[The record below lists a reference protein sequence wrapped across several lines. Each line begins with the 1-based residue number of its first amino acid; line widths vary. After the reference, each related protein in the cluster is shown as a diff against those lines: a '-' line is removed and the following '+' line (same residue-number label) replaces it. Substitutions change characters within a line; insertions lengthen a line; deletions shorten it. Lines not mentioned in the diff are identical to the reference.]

1 MNSMNKDELKAFL
14 NRPYPGTEDFL
25 QHIIFPIF
33 GQDKF
38 VDEYEKDYLD
48 EPSWQ
53 KKAEAAGI
61 SHIYTLGHIKAVK
74 PIHLFDVTVSDHVR
88 MARNRV
94 SLQLIIRDIL
104 KSKSGSA
111 GAFMVFRYEDSRRHE
126 WRFSFCYK
134 AHEDEKSTDAKR
146 FTFLFGPNHSCR
158 TAAEN
163 FLNLFQQNAE
173 GQRVKVE
180 HIREAF
186 SVEALSK
193 EFFDK
198 YREHYARFVLHATG
212 KRYVKQANKWEE
224 RTEHAP
230 DEAIMQAFGG
240 DEKRVRDYVKK
251 LLGRI
256 VFLHFLQKKGWMGVS
271 DGGHWGEGKFR
282 FMYKLFEEATA
293 EQQADFVHEVLEH
306 LFFHALNTDRKADN
320 DLYDTRVFD
329 EKVRVPYLN
338 GGLFEEDDADRCFK
352 ACTDARFP
360 AELFEKL
367 FAFFEQYNFTIDE
380 NDPDDA
386 QVGVDPEML
395 GRIFESLLED
405 NKEKGAFYTPKEI
418 VQYMCRRSLTAYLQ
432 TDIPKEKE
440 KMRQAID
447 CFVRTKDYNELRL
460 KLPPSLREQVAERLR
475 TVKICDPAIGSGAFP
490 MGLLRE
496 LYLCRIALEDGVREN
511 RAKSHAEIK
520 KEILQQN
527 IYGVDLDRG
536 AVDIARLR
544 FWLSLV
550 VDEDVPQPL
559 PNLDYK
565 IMQGNSLLERYK
577 DIDLSTLASQKTD
590 GRLFFIDDENDA
602 SRLSLHHLLVA
613 YYGEDNHDKKQS
625 LRARIQQNIEEQLKA
640 QRYEVDLSE
649 VDLFANAHFFLWHTW
664 FSEVFA
670 DGGFD
675 IVIGNPPYI
684 STKGVDKDDKK
695 MYELEYGFSDDTY
708 NLFTHRGLRLLAPNG
723 CLCLITP
730 KTFWTIQTKRNMR
743 DLILSYQL
751 DYIFDTANPFESAM
765 VDTCVFQVIK
775 RKMEP
780 GHKVEFLD
788 GSSSLSEPTALPPI
802 EQSVYLDTQ
811 SSVIFKP
818 TEFNLAVYRRLG
830 STVKKLYDE
839 WWDKI
844 STSKK
849 IAQYADE
856 LAAYRASLKPG
867 DIALLGCLTEGG
879 QGLATANNGK
889 YVAVRASSKWADN
902 IRKSRPKK
910 LEAAI
915 TRYRIP
921 IERLD
926 GLSADDF
933 LATKSEAEI
942 AALFDSLKED
952 YGRDIFGQGY
962 LFKIV
967 EEAEIADVDTL
978 TDDEKEN
985 GIASDKP
992 FYVPYDKGD
1001 KDGNRWYLETP
1012 FVIAWS
1018 KENVQFLKT
1027 NSGKKGEGM
1036 PVVRNPQFYFREGF
1050 RWSAINGTRST
1061 NDLKFCFKGKS
1072 VNDVQGMS
1080 LCCATNIIS
1089 PQFITA
1095 VCNADFISKYTEG
1108 FVNSTVIFQI
1118 NDCRQIPIVIPSK
1131 EEYSALNA
1139 IFEEAKEIVLMND
1152 RSSLK
1157 RLENIKARLE
1167 KAVLRLYHLDLS
1179 IQNQSTH

>member
-94 SLQLIIRDIL
+94 SLQLIIRNIL

-163 FLNLFQQNAE
+163 FLNLFQRNAE

-180 HIREAF
+180 DIQKAF

-256 VFLHFLQKKGWMGVS
+256 VFLHFLQKKGWMGVPN
-271 DGGHWGEGKFR
+271 GGRWGEGKFR

-360 AELFEKL
+360 AELFREL

-432 TDIPKEKE
+432 ADVPDER
-440 KMRQAID
+440 MRKKID
-447 CFVRTKDYNELRL
+447 EFVRTKDYDCLRL
-460 KLPPSLREQVAERLR
+460 YLPLSRREQVAERLR

-496 LYLCRIALEDGVREN
+496 LYLCRIALEDEVKEDPS
-511 RAKSHAEIK
+511 KSHAEIK

-550 VDEDVPQPL
+550 VDEELPQPL

-577 DIDLSTLASQKTD
+577 DVDLSTLMPPQEIAGDRILSLFDEQVDLRSQKLSEAKRRFYSATSHEEKEHLRSEIHRIIQERFD
-590 GRLFFIDDENDA
+590 GVD
-602 SRLSLHHLLVA
+602 
-613 YYGEDNHDKKQS
+613 G
-625 LRARIQQNIEEQLKA
+625 QNI
-640 QRYEVDLSE
+640 DLSG
-649 VDLFANAHFFLWHTW
+649 VNVFANPNFFLWHTW
-664 FSEVFA
+664 FSEVFSRPTKE
-670 DGGFD
+670 GFD

-684 STKGVDKDDKK
+684 SLQNEGGSVGKPYEKADFSSFDRRGDIYCLFYEKGMQLLSPGGTLCFITSNKWMRAAYGEKLRGFLAKHTNPCLLIDFSGNKIFENATVDVNILLLEKAANAGQTEAVTLGKDFRLSAENLSL
-695 MYELEYGFSDDTY
+695 YVHQHATRTAFSSSES
-708 NLFTHRGLRLLAPNG
+708 
-723 CLCLITP
+723 
-730 KTFWTIQTKRNMR
+730 WV
-743 DLILSYQL
+743 ILSP
-751 DYIFDTANPFESAM
+751 IEESIRRKIEA
-765 VDTCVFQVIK
+765 VGTPLKEWDIQINYGIKTGYNDAFIISTQKREEILAACQTEDERQRTEAVIRPILRGKDIK
-775 RKMEP
+775 RY
-780 GHKVEFLD
+780 GYDWAGLWLIATF
-788 GSSSLSEPTALPPI
+788 PTHQYDI
-802 EQSVYLDTQ
+802 EQYPAVKQHLLSFGMERLEQTGRSYVINGEVVKARKKTSGKWFETQDSIAYWKDFEKPKIMYPNMTKYLPFAYDNRCFLTNQ
-811 SSVIFKP
+811 KCFIITGKHIAYLTAFLNSSIFKYCFRNAFP
-818 TEFNLAVYRRLG
+818 ELQGGTRELSKVFF
-830 STVKKLYDE
+830 
-839 WWDKI
+839 DKI
-844 STSKK
+844 SVLQVDDETNERF
-849 IAQYADE
+849 IALVEDIQ
-856 LAAYRASLKPG
+856 AAYTPQKAKAI
-867 DIALLGCLTEGG
+867 DALLFEV
-879 QGLATANNGK
+879 
-889 YVAVRASSKWADN
+889 Y
-902 IRKSRPKK
+902 
-910 LEAAI
+910 
-915 TRYRIP
+915 
-921 IERLD
+921 
-926 GLSADDF
+926 GLS
-933 LATKSEAEI
+933 E
-942 AALFDSLKED
+942 ED
-952 YGRDIFGQGY
+952 
-962 LFKIV
+962 K
-967 EEAEIADVDTL
+967 
-978 TDDEKEN
+978 K
-985 GIASDKP
+985 
-992 FYVPYDKGD
+992 
-1001 KDGNRWYLETP
+1001 
-1012 FVIAWS
+1012 VI
-1018 KENVQFLKT
+1018 
-1027 NSGKKGEGM
+1027 
-1036 PVVRNPQFYFREGF
+1036 
-1050 RWSAINGTRST
+1050 
-1061 NDLKFCFKGKS
+1061 
-1072 VNDVQGMS
+1072 
-1080 LCCATNIIS
+1080 
-1089 PQFITA
+1089 
-1095 VCNADFISKYTEG
+1095 G
-1108 FVNSTVIFQI
+1108 FV
-1118 NDCRQIPIVIPSK
+1118 
-1131 EEYSALNA
+1131 
-1139 IFEEAKEIVLMND
+1139 EI
-1152 RSSLK
+1152 K
-1157 RLENIKARLE
+1157 
-1167 KAVLRLYHLDLS
+1167 
-1179 IQNQSTH
+1179 

>member
-1 MNSMNKDELKAFL
+1 MHTDTLRSFL
-14 NRPYPGTEDFL
+14 
-25 QHIIFPIF
+25 
-33 GQDKF
+33 
-38 VDEYEKDYLD
+38 EKDYPGIDKFLEQVIYRIFDKTELD
-48 EPSWQ
+48 PINKDDLADEENNI
-53 KKAEAAGI
+53 KLAHDTGI
-61 SHIYTLGHIKAVK
+61 GRMELIGKIFVSGAWLRIY
-74 PIHLFDVTVSDHVR
+74 DVTVDSSVR
-88 MARNRV
+88 MAHNRV
-94 SLQLIIRDIL
+94 NLQRLTRRIMHHN
-104 KSKSGSA
+104 SA
-111 GAFMVFRYEDSRRHE
+111 AFMVFHYDEAHATGRE

-134 AHEDEKSTDAKR
+134 SSESEQTTDPKR
-146 FTFLFGPNHSCR
+146 FTFLFGRGHSSR

-163 FLNLFQQNAE
+163 FQKLFDKK
-173 GQRVKVE
+173 GQEVTIAD
-180 HIREAF
+180 IREAF

-198 YREHYARFVLHATG
+198 YREHYAQFVLHATG

-256 VFLHFLQKKGWMGVS
+256 VFLHFLQKKGWMGVP

-282 FMYKLFEEATA
+282 FMYNLFKEATA
-293 EQQADFVHEVLEH
+293 EQQADFVHEVLEL

-360 AELFEKL
+360 TDLFREL

-432 TDIPKEKE
+432 ADVPDER
-440 KMRQAID
+440 MRKKID
-447 CFVRTKDYNELRL
+447 EFVRTKDYDCLRL
-460 KLPPSLREQVAERLR
+460 YLPLSRREQVAERLR
-475 TVKICDPAIGSGAFP
+475 MVKICDPAIGSGAFP

-625 LRARIQQNIEEQLKA
+625 LRSRIQQNIEEQLKA
-640 QRYEVDLSE
+640 QRYEVDLSD

-830 STVKKLYDE
+830 STVKKLYDK

-849 IAQYADE
+849 ITQYADE
-856 LAAYRASLKPG
+856 LAAYRTSLKPG

-879 QGLATANNGK
+879 VGLQTGNNGK
-889 YVAVRASSKWADN
+889 FIAVRASSKWADN

-992 FYVPYDKGD
+992 YYVPYDKGD

-1036 PVVRNPQFYFREGF
+1036 PVVRNPQFYFREGLC
-1050 RWSAINGTRST
+1050 WSEIKTHHIRSRIKEKSINS
-1061 NDLKFCFKGKS
+1061 NKS
-1072 VNDVQGMS
+1072 MAFYPYEDVLPAS
-1080 LCCATNIIS
+1080 YIIS
-1089 PQFITA
+1089 LLNSSFAASYVGSFINNTQTFGIDDA
-1095 VCNADFISKYTEG
+1095 
-1108 FVNSTVIFQI
+1108 
-1118 NDCRQIPIVIPSK
+1118 RQIPVIIPTAEELLQIK
-1131 EEYSALNA
+1131 EVVMQAISVKRMLNPTHLS
-1139 IFEEAKEIVLMND
+1139 E
-1152 RSSLK
+1152 K
-1157 RLENIKARLE
+1157 RLEEIQRQVDQYILQ
-1167 KAVLRLYHLDLS
+1167 LYRIELS
-1179 IQNQSTH
+1179 N

>member
-94 SLQLIIRDIL
+94 SLQLIIRNIL

-163 FLNLFQQNAE
+163 FLNLFQRNAE

-180 HIREAF
+180 DIQKAF

-256 VFLHFLQKKGWMGVS
+256 VFLHFLQKKGWMGVPN
-271 DGGHWGEGKFR
+271 GGRWGEGKFR

-320 DLYDTRVFD
+320 DLYDTRVFG

-360 AELFEKL
+360 AELFREL

-432 TDIPKEKE
+432 ADVPDER
-440 KMRQAID
+440 MRKKID
-447 CFVRTKDYNELRL
+447 EFVRTKDYDCLRL
-460 KLPPSLREQVAERLR
+460 YLPLSRREQVAERLR

-496 LYLCRIALEDGVREN
+496 LYLCRIALEDEVKEDPS
-511 RAKSHAEIK
+511 KSHAEIK

-550 VDEDVPQPL
+550 VDEELPQPL

-577 DIDLSTLASQKTD
+577 DVDLSTLMPPQEIAGDRILSLFDEQVDLRSQKLSEAKRRFYSATSHEEKEHLRSEIHRIIQERFD
-590 GRLFFIDDENDA
+590 GVD
-602 SRLSLHHLLVA
+602 
-613 YYGEDNHDKKQS
+613 G
-625 LRARIQQNIEEQLKA
+625 QNI
-640 QRYEVDLSE
+640 DLSG
-649 VDLFANAHFFLWHTW
+649 VNVFANPNFFLWHTW
-664 FSEVFA
+664 FSEVFSRPTKE
-670 DGGFD
+670 GFD

-684 STKGVDKDDKK
+684 SLQNEGGSVGKPYEKADFSSFDRRGDIYCLFYEKGMQLLSPGGTLCFITSNKWMRAAYGEKLRGFLAKHTNPCLLIDFSGNKIFENATVDVNILLLEKAANAGQTEAVTLGKDFRLSA
-695 MYELEYGFSDDTY
+695 E
-708 NLFTHRGLRLLAPNG
+708 NLSLYVHQHATRMAFTASES
-723 CLCLITP
+723 
-730 KTFWTIQTKRNMR
+730 WV
-743 DLILSYQL
+743 ILSPIEESIRRKIEAVGTPLKEWDISIYRGVL
-751 DYIFDTANPFESAM
+751 TGYNEAFIISTAKRDEILANCQTEEERQRTEALIRPILRGK
-765 VDTCVFQVIK
+765 DIK
-775 RKMEP
+775 RYSYDWAGLWLINTHNGVKGE
-780 GHKVEFLD
+780 
-788 GSSSLSEPTALPPI
+788 LPPI
-802 EQSVYLDTQ
+802 DITLYPAIKAHLDSHWDRIARRSDQGITPYNLRDCAY
-811 SSVIFKP
+811 IKDFEKP
-818 TEFNLAVYRRLG
+818 KIIWKIIGSRLAFTIDINGIMVNNACYIMTGDSLMHILG
-830 STVKKLYDE
+830 FLNSAPLIWYSEITNMNKTGVGDAQVGAQNIKLFPVPINPNKE
-839 WWDKI
+839 
-844 STSKK
+844 
-849 IAQYADE
+849 
-856 LAAYRASLKPG
+856 
-867 DIALLGCLTEGG
+867 
-879 QGLATANNGK
+879 
-889 YVAVRASSKWADN
+889 
-902 IRKSRPKK
+902 
-910 LEAAI
+910 
-915 TRYRIP
+915 
-921 IERLD
+921 IERLVEQL
-926 GLSADDF
+926 LSNP
-933 LATKSEAEI
+933 
-942 AALFDSLKED
+942 
-952 YGRDIFGQGY
+952 
-962 LFKIV
+962 
-967 EEAEIADVDTL
+967 
-978 TDDEKEN
+978 TDDNARQLLSERIDSIYGLTKEE
-985 GIASDKP
+985 
-992 FYVPYDKGD
+992 
-1001 KDGNRWYLETP
+1001 RHYLE
-1012 FVIAWS
+1012 
-1018 KENVQFLKT
+1018 L
-1027 NSGKKGEGM
+1027 
-1036 PVVRNPQFYFREGF
+1036 
-1050 RWSAINGTRST
+1050 
-1061 NDLKFCFKGKS
+1061 
-1072 VNDVQGMS
+1072 
-1080 LCCATNIIS
+1080 
-1089 PQFITA
+1089 
-1095 VCNADFISKYTEG
+1095 
-1108 FVNSTVIFQI
+1108 
-1118 NDCRQIPIVIPSK
+1118 
-1131 EEYSALNA
+1131 LN
-1139 IFEEAKEIVLMND
+1139 L
-1152 RSSLK
+1152 
-1157 RLENIKARLE
+1157 
-1167 KAVLRLYHLDLS
+1167 
-1179 IQNQSTH
+1179 

>member
-1 MNSMNKDELKAFL
+1 MHTDTLRSFL
-14 NRPYPGTEDFL
+14 
-25 QHIIFPIF
+25 
-33 GQDKF
+33 
-38 VDEYEKDYLD
+38 EKDYSGIDKFLEQVIYRIFDKTELD
-48 EPSWQ
+48 PINKDDLVDEESNI
-53 KKAEAAGI
+53 KLAHDTGI
-61 SHIYTLGHIKAVK
+61 GRMELIGKIFVSGAWLRIY
-74 PIHLFDVTVSDHVR
+74 DVTVDSSVR
-88 MARNRV
+88 MAYNRV
-94 SLQLIIRDIL
+94 NLQRLTRRIMHHN
-104 KSKSGSA
+104 SA
-111 GAFMVFRYEDSRRHE
+111 AFMLFHYDEAHATDRE

-134 AHEDEKSTDAKR
+134 SSESEQTTDPKR
-146 FTFLFGPNHSCR
+146 FTFLFGRGHSSR

-163 FLNLFQQNAE
+163 FQKLFDKK
-173 GQRVKVE
+173 GQEVTIAD
-180 HIREAF
+180 IREAF

-230 DEAIMQAFGG
+230 DEAIVQAFGG

-256 VFLHFLQKKGWMGVS
+256 VFLHFLQKKGWMGVP

-282 FMYKLFEEATA
+282 FMYKLFEEATT

-320 DLYDTRVFD
+320 DLYNTRVFG

-360 AELFEKL
+360 AELFREL

-432 TDIPKEKE
+432 ADVPDER
-440 KMRQAID
+440 MRKAID
-447 CFVRTKDYNELRL
+447 EFVRTKDYNCLRL
-460 KLPPSLREQVAERLR
+460 PHSRREQVAERLR

-496 LYLCRIALEDGVREN
+496 LYLCRIALEDEVKED

-590 GRLFFIDDENDA
+590 GRLIFIDDENDA

-640 QRYEVDLSE
+640 QRYEVDLSD

-684 STKGVDKDDKK
+684 SLQNEGGSVGKPYEKADFSSFDRRGDIYCLFYEKGMQLLSPGGTLCFITSNKWMRAAYGEKLRGFLAEHTNPCLLIDFSGNKIFENATVDVNILLLEKAANAGQTEAVTLGKDFRLST
-695 MYELEYGFSDDTY
+695 E
-708 NLFTHRGLRLLAPNG
+708 NLSLYVEQHAVTLPFTTSGS
-723 CLCLITP
+723 
-730 KTFWTIQTKRNMR
+730 W
-743 DLILSYQL
+743 LILSPIEASIRRKIEEVGTPLKDWDIQINYG
-751 DYIFDTANPFESAM
+751 IKTGCNEAFIISTAKRDEILANCQSEEERQRTADLIRPILRGK
-765 VDTCVFQVIK
+765 DIK
-775 RKMEP
+775 RY
-780 GHKVEFLD
+780 GYDWAGLWLIATF
-788 GSSSLSEPTALPPI
+788 PTRHYDI
-802 EQSVYLDTQ
+802 EQYPAVKQHLLSFGMERLEQTGKSYIINGEVVKARKKTTNQWFETQ
-811 SSVIFKP
+811 DNIGYWEDFDKP
-818 TEFNLAVYRRLG
+818 HICWKAVGRNLAFALVEGGIYLTAPASFISADANNEYILACLCSDLCKYFIYKSSDTTGAGDIMLNIKSLVTLPLPIKFDRMYVREMLNDPDRDNLINQYMRQ
-830 STVKKLYDE
+830 LYGFNSDE
-839 WWDKI
+839 WEYI
-844 STSKK
+844 
-849 IAQYADE
+849 Q
-856 LAAYRASLKPG
+856 
-867 DIALLGCLTEGG
+867 
-879 QGLATANNGK
+879 K
-889 YVAVRASSKWADN
+889 Y
-902 IRKSRPKK
+902 
-910 LEAAI
+910 
-915 TRYRIP
+915 
-921 IERLD
+921 
-926 GLSADDF
+926 
-933 LATKSEAEI
+933 
-942 AALFDSLKED
+942 
-952 YGRDIFGQGY
+952 
-962 LFKIV
+962 
-967 EEAEIADVDTL
+967 
-978 TDDEKEN
+978 
-985 GIASDKP
+985 
-992 FYVPYDKGD
+992 
-1001 KDGNRWYLETP
+1001 
-1012 FVIAWS
+1012 
-1018 KENVQFLKT
+1018 
-1027 NSGKKGEGM
+1027 
-1036 PVVRNPQFYFREGF
+1036 
-1050 RWSAINGTRST
+1050 
-1061 NDLKFCFKGKS
+1061 
-1072 VNDVQGMS
+1072 
-1080 LCCATNIIS
+1080 
-1089 PQFITA
+1089 
-1095 VCNADFISKYTEG
+1095 KY
-1108 FVNSTVIFQI
+1108 
-1118 NDCRQIPIVIPSK
+1118 
-1131 EEYSALNA
+1131 
-1139 IFEEAKEIVLMND
+1139 
-1152 RSSLK
+1152 
-1157 RLENIKARLE
+1157 
-1167 KAVLRLYHLDLS
+1167 
-1179 IQNQSTH
+1179 

>member
-94 SLQLIIRDIL
+94 SLRLIIRDIL

-256 VFLHFLQKKGWMGVS
+256 VFLHFLQKKGWMGVP
-271 DGGHWGEGKFR
+271 DGGRWGEGKFR

-360 AELFEKL
+360 AELFREL

-432 TDIPKEKE
+432 ADVPDER
-440 KMRQAID
+440 MRKKID
-447 CFVRTKDYNELRL
+447 EFVRTKDYDCLRL
-460 KLPPSLREQVAERLR
+460 YLPLSRREQVAERLR

-496 LYLCRIALEDGVREN
+496 LYLCRIALEDEVKEDPS
-511 RAKSHAEIK
+511 KSHAEIK

-550 VDEDVPQPL
+550 VDEELPQPL

-577 DIDLSTLASQKTD
+577 DVDLSTLMPPQEIAGDRILSLFDEQVDLRSQKLSEAKRRFYSATSHEEKEHLRSEIHRIIQERFD
-590 GRLFFIDDENDA
+590 GVD
-602 SRLSLHHLLVA
+602 
-613 YYGEDNHDKKQS
+613 G
-625 LRARIQQNIEEQLKA
+625 QNI
-640 QRYEVDLSE
+640 DLSG
-649 VDLFANAHFFLWHTW
+649 VNVFANPNFFLWHTW
-664 FSEVFA
+664 FSEVFSRPTKE
-670 DGGFD
+670 GFD

-684 STKGVDKDDKK
+684 SLQNEGGSVGKPYEKADFSSFDRRGDIYCLFYEKGMQLLSPGGTLCFITSNKWMRAAYGEKLRGFLAKHTNPCLLIDFSGNKIFENATVDVNILLLEKAANAGQTEAVTLGKDFRLSAENLSLYVHQHATR
-695 MYELEYGFSDDTY
+695 MAFSSSES
-708 NLFTHRGLRLLAPNG
+708 
-723 CLCLITP
+723 
-730 KTFWTIQTKRNMR
+730 WV
-743 DLILSYQL
+743 ILSP
-751 DYIFDTANPFESAM
+751 IEESIRRKIEA
-765 VDTCVFQVIK
+765 VGTPLKEWDIQINYGIKTGYNDAFIISTQKRDEILAACQTEDERQRTEAVIRPILRGKDIK
-775 RKMEP
+775 RY
-780 GHKVEFLD
+780 GYDWAGLWLIATF
-788 GSSSLSEPTALPPI
+788 PTHQYDI
-802 EQSVYLDTQ
+802 EQYPAVKQHLLSFGMERLEQTGRSYVINGEVVKARKKTSGKWFETQ
-811 SSVIFKP
+811 DSIAYWKDFEKP
-818 TEFNLAVYRRLG
+818 KIIWKIIGSRLAFTIDINGIMVNNACYIMTGDSLMHILG
-830 STVKKLYDE
+830 FLNSAPLIWYSEITNMNKTGVGDAQVGAQNIKLFPVPINPNKE
-839 WWDKI
+839 
-844 STSKK
+844 
-849 IAQYADE
+849 
-856 LAAYRASLKPG
+856 
-867 DIALLGCLTEGG
+867 
-879 QGLATANNGK
+879 
-889 YVAVRASSKWADN
+889 
-902 IRKSRPKK
+902 
-910 LEAAI
+910 
-915 TRYRIP
+915 
-921 IERLD
+921 IERLVEQL
-926 GLSADDF
+926 LSNP
-933 LATKSEAEI
+933 
-942 AALFDSLKED
+942 
-952 YGRDIFGQGY
+952 
-962 LFKIV
+962 
-967 EEAEIADVDTL
+967 
-978 TDDEKEN
+978 TDDNARQLLSERIDSIYGLTKEE
-985 GIASDKP
+985 
-992 FYVPYDKGD
+992 
-1001 KDGNRWYLETP
+1001 RHYLE
-1012 FVIAWS
+1012 
-1018 KENVQFLKT
+1018 L
-1027 NSGKKGEGM
+1027 
-1036 PVVRNPQFYFREGF
+1036 
-1050 RWSAINGTRST
+1050 
-1061 NDLKFCFKGKS
+1061 
-1072 VNDVQGMS
+1072 
-1080 LCCATNIIS
+1080 
-1089 PQFITA
+1089 
-1095 VCNADFISKYTEG
+1095 
-1108 FVNSTVIFQI
+1108 
-1118 NDCRQIPIVIPSK
+1118 
-1131 EEYSALNA
+1131 LN
-1139 IFEEAKEIVLMND
+1139 L
-1152 RSSLK
+1152 
-1157 RLENIKARLE
+1157 
-1167 KAVLRLYHLDLS
+1167 
-1179 IQNQSTH
+1179 

>member
-94 SLQLIIRDIL
+94 SLQLIIRNIL

-163 FLNLFQQNAE
+163 FLNLFQRNAE

-180 HIREAF
+180 DIQKAF

-256 VFLHFLQKKGWMGVS
+256 VFLHFLQKKGWMGVPN
-271 DGGHWGEGKFR
+271 GGRWGEGKFR

-320 DLYDTRVFD
+320 DLYDTRVFG

-360 AELFEKL
+360 AELFREL

-432 TDIPKEKE
+432 ADVPDER
-440 KMRQAID
+440 MRKKID
-447 CFVRTKDYNELRL
+447 EFVRTKDYDCLRL
-460 KLPPSLREQVAERLR
+460 YLPLSRREQVAERLR

-496 LYLCRIALEDGVREN
+496 LYLCRIALEDEVKEDPS
-511 RAKSHAEIK
+511 KSHAEIK

-550 VDEDVPQPL
+550 VDEELPQPL

-577 DIDLSTLASQKTD
+577 DVDLSTLMPPQEIAGDRILSLFDEQVDLRSQKLSEAKRRFYSATSHEEKEHLRSEIHRIIQERFD
-590 GRLFFIDDENDA
+590 GVD
-602 SRLSLHHLLVA
+602 
-613 YYGEDNHDKKQS
+613 G
-625 LRARIQQNIEEQLKA
+625 QNI
-640 QRYEVDLSE
+640 DLSG
-649 VDLFANAHFFLWHTW
+649 VNVFANPNFFLWHTW
-664 FSEVFA
+664 FSEVFSRPTKE
-670 DGGFD
+670 GFD

-684 STKGVDKDDKK
+684 SLQNEGGSVGKPYEKADFSSFDRRGDIYCLFYEKGMQLLSPGGTLCFITSNKWMRAAYGEKLRGFLAKHTNPCLLIDFSGNKIFENATVDVNILLLEKAANAGQTEAVTLGKDFRLSAENLSLYVHQHATR
-695 MYELEYGFSDDTY
+695 MAFSSSES
-708 NLFTHRGLRLLAPNG
+708 
-723 CLCLITP
+723 
-730 KTFWTIQTKRNMR
+730 WV
-743 DLILSYQL
+743 ILSP
-751 DYIFDTANPFESAM
+751 IEESIRRKIEA
-765 VDTCVFQVIK
+765 VGTPLKEWDIQINYGIKTGYNDAFIISTQKRDEILAACQTEDERQRTEAVIRPILRGKDIK
-775 RKMEP
+775 RYGYDWAGLWLINTHNGVKGE
-780 GHKVEFLD
+780 
-788 GSSSLSEPTALPPI
+788 LPPI
-802 EQSVYLDTQ
+802 DITLYPAIKAHLDSHWDRIARRSDQGITPYNLRDCAYIKDFEKPKIMYPNMTKYLPFAYDNRCFLTNQ
-811 SSVIFKP
+811 KCFIITGKHIAYLTAFLNSSIFKYCFRNAFP
-818 TEFNLAVYRRLG
+818 ELQGGTRELSKVFF
-830 STVKKLYDE
+830 
-839 WWDKI
+839 DKI
-844 STSKK
+844 SVLQVDDETNERF
-849 IAQYADE
+849 IALVEDIQ
-856 LAAYRASLKPG
+856 AAYTPQKAKAI
-867 DIALLGCLTEGG
+867 DALLFEV
-879 QGLATANNGK
+879 
-889 YVAVRASSKWADN
+889 Y
-902 IRKSRPKK
+902 
-910 LEAAI
+910 
-915 TRYRIP
+915 
-921 IERLD
+921 
-926 GLSADDF
+926 GLS
-933 LATKSEAEI
+933 E
-942 AALFDSLKED
+942 ED
-952 YGRDIFGQGY
+952 
-962 LFKIV
+962 K
-967 EEAEIADVDTL
+967 
-978 TDDEKEN
+978 K
-985 GIASDKP
+985 
-992 FYVPYDKGD
+992 
-1001 KDGNRWYLETP
+1001 
-1012 FVIAWS
+1012 VI
-1018 KENVQFLKT
+1018 
-1027 NSGKKGEGM
+1027 
-1036 PVVRNPQFYFREGF
+1036 
-1050 RWSAINGTRST
+1050 
-1061 NDLKFCFKGKS
+1061 
-1072 VNDVQGMS
+1072 
-1080 LCCATNIIS
+1080 
-1089 PQFITA
+1089 
-1095 VCNADFISKYTEG
+1095 G
-1108 FVNSTVIFQI
+1108 FV
-1118 NDCRQIPIVIPSK
+1118 
-1131 EEYSALNA
+1131 
-1139 IFEEAKEIVLMND
+1139 EI
-1152 RSSLK
+1152 K
-1157 RLENIKARLE
+1157 
-1167 KAVLRLYHLDLS
+1167 
-1179 IQNQSTH
+1179 

>member
-1 MNSMNKDELKAFL
+1 MHTETETKTLRGFLENSYSGIDKFLEQVIYRIFDKTELDPINKDDLADEENNIKLAHDTGIGRMELIGK
-14 NRPYPGTEDFL
+14 
-25 QHIIFPIF
+25 IFVS
-33 GQDKF
+33 GAW
-38 VDEYEKDYLD
+38 LR
-48 EPSWQ
+48 
-53 KKAEAAGI
+53 
-61 SHIYTLGHIKAVK
+61 IY
-74 PIHLFDVTVSDHVR
+74 DVTVDSSVR
-88 MARNRV
+88 MAHNRV
-94 SLQLIIRDIL
+94 NLQRLTRRIMHHN
-104 KSKSGSA
+104 SA
-111 GAFMVFRYEDSRRHE
+111 AFMVFHYDEAHATGRE

-134 AHEDEKSTDAKR
+134 SSESEQTTDPKR
-146 FTFLFGPNHSCR
+146 FTFLFGRGHSSR

-163 FLNLFQQNAE
+163 FQKLFDKK
-173 GQRVKVE
+173 GQEVTIAD
-180 HIREAF
+180 IREAF

-256 VFLHFLQKKGWMGVS
+256 VFLHFLQKKGWMGVP
-271 DGGHWGEGKFR
+271 DGDHWGEGKFR

-320 DLYDTRVFD
+320 DLYDTRVFG
-329 EKVRVPYLN
+329 EQVRVPYLN
-338 GGLFEEDDADRCFK
+338 GGLFEVDDADRCFK

-360 AELFEKL
+360 TELFRDL

-590 GRLFFIDDENDA
+590 GRLIFIDDENDA

-640 QRYEVDLSE
+640 QRYEVDLSD

-684 STKGVDKDDKK
+684 SLQNEGGSVGKPYEKADFSSFDRRGDIYCLFYEKGMQLLSPGGTLCFITSNKWMRAAYGEKLRGFLAEHTNPCLLIDFSGNKIFENATVDVNILLLEKAANAGQTEAVTLGKDFRLSAENLSL
-695 MYELEYGFSDDTY
+695 YVHQHATRTAFSSSES
-708 NLFTHRGLRLLAPNG
+708 
-723 CLCLITP
+723 
-730 KTFWTIQTKRNMR
+730 WV
-743 DLILSYQL
+743 ILSP
-751 DYIFDTANPFESAM
+751 IEESIRRKIEA
-765 VDTCVFQVIK
+765 VGTPLKEWDIQINYGIKTGYNDAFIISTQKRDEILAACQTEDERQRTEAVIRPILRGKDIK
-775 RKMEP
+775 RYGYDWAGLWLINTHNGVKGE
-780 GHKVEFLD
+780 
-788 GSSSLSEPTALPPI
+788 LPPI
-802 EQSVYLDTQ
+802 DITLYPAIKAHLDSHWDRIARRSDQGIMPYNLRDCAYIKDFEKPKIMYPNMTKYLPFAYDNRCFLTNQ
-811 SSVIFKP
+811 KCFIITGKHIAYLTAFLNSSIFKYCFRNAFP
-818 TEFNLAVYRRLG
+818 ELQGGTRELSKVFF
-830 STVKKLYDE
+830 
-839 WWDKI
+839 DKI
-844 STSKK
+844 SVLQVDDETNERF
-849 IAQYADE
+849 IALVEDIQ
-856 LAAYRASLKPG
+856 AAYTPQKAKAI
-867 DIALLGCLTEGG
+867 DALLFEV
-879 QGLATANNGK
+879 
-889 YVAVRASSKWADN
+889 Y
-902 IRKSRPKK
+902 
-910 LEAAI
+910 
-915 TRYRIP
+915 
-921 IERLD
+921 
-926 GLSADDF
+926 GLS
-933 LATKSEAEI
+933 E
-942 AALFDSLKED
+942 ED
-952 YGRDIFGQGY
+952 
-962 LFKIV
+962 K
-967 EEAEIADVDTL
+967 
-978 TDDEKEN
+978 K
-985 GIASDKP
+985 
-992 FYVPYDKGD
+992 
-1001 KDGNRWYLETP
+1001 
-1012 FVIAWS
+1012 VI
-1018 KENVQFLKT
+1018 
-1027 NSGKKGEGM
+1027 
-1036 PVVRNPQFYFREGF
+1036 
-1050 RWSAINGTRST
+1050 
-1061 NDLKFCFKGKS
+1061 
-1072 VNDVQGMS
+1072 
-1080 LCCATNIIS
+1080 
-1089 PQFITA
+1089 
-1095 VCNADFISKYTEG
+1095 G
-1108 FVNSTVIFQI
+1108 FV
-1118 NDCRQIPIVIPSK
+1118 
-1131 EEYSALNA
+1131 
-1139 IFEEAKEIVLMND
+1139 EI
-1152 RSSLK
+1152 K
-1157 RLENIKARLE
+1157 
-1167 KAVLRLYHLDLS
+1167 
-1179 IQNQSTH
+1179 

>member
-1 MNSMNKDELKAFL
+1 MHTDTLRSFLEKRYPGMDAFL
-14 NRPYPGTEDFL
+14 ERVIYRIFDQTEFEA
-25 QHIIFPIF
+25 I
-33 GQDKF
+33 G
-38 VDEYEKDYLD
+38 KDDYA
-48 EPSWQ
+48 Q
-53 KKAEAAGI
+53 KADYSKQAEATGIRNMVLKGEVYAG
-61 SHIYTLGHIKAVK
+61 TTPLQV
-74 PIHLFDVTVSDHVR
+74 FDITVDDHVK
-88 MARNRV
+88 MAHNRV
-94 SLQLIIRDIL
+94 ALQLLTRRIMEHR
-104 KSKSGSA
+104 SA
-111 GAFMVFRYEDSRRHE
+111 AFMVFHYDEAHASNRE

-134 AHEDEKSTDAKR
+134 SSESEQTTDPKR
-146 FTFLFGPNHSCR
+146 FTFLFGPGHSCR

-163 FLNLFQQNAE
+163 FQKLFDKKGEEVTIADLQT
-173 GQRVKVE
+173 
-180 HIREAF
+180 AF
-186 SVEALSK
+186 SVEALSR

-198 YREHYARFVLHATG
+198 YREHYAQFVLHATG

-230 DEAIMQAFGG
+230 DEALMRAFGD

-256 VFLHFLQKKGWMGVS
+256 VFLHFLQKKGWMGVLN
-271 DGGHWGEGKFR
+271 GGRWGEGNYQ
-282 FMYKLFEEATA
+282 FMYGLFDRASET
-293 EQQADFVHEVLEH
+293 QRTDFVHEVLEH

-320 DLYDTRVFD
+320 DLYDTRVFP
-329 EKVRVPYLN
+329 ERVRVPYLN
-338 GGLFEEDDADRCFK
+338 GGLFEEDEADRCFK

-367 FAFFEQYNFTIDE
+367 FTFFEQYNFTIDE

-496 LYLCRIALEDGVREN
+496 LYLCRIALEDEVKEDPS
-511 RAKSHAEIK
+511 KSHAEIK

-550 VDEDVPQPL
+550 VDEELPQPL

-577 DIDLSTLASQKTD
+577 DVDLSTLMPPQEIAGDRILSLFDEQVDLRSQKLSEAKRRFYSATSHEEKEHLRSEIHSIIQERFD
-590 GRLFFIDDENDA
+590 GVD
-602 SRLSLHHLLVA
+602 
-613 YYGEDNHDKKQS
+613 G
-625 LRARIQQNIEEQLKA
+625 QNI
-640 QRYEVDLSE
+640 DLSG
-649 VDLFANAHFFLWHTW
+649 VNVFANSNFFLWHTW
-664 FSEVFA
+664 FSEVFSRPTKE
-670 DGGFD
+670 GFD

-695 MYELEYGFSDDTY
+695 MYEQEYGFSDDTY

-788 GSSSLSEPTALPPI
+788 GSSSLSEPIALPPI
-802 EQSVYLDTQ
+802 EQKMYLETQ

-844 STSKK
+844 STSRK
-849 IAQYADE
+849 ITEYADE

-889 YVAVRASSKWADN
+889 YVAVRANTKWADN

-926 GLSADDF
+926 GLSANDF

-942 AALFDSLKED
+942 ATLFDSLKEE

-967 EEAEIADVDTL
+967 EESEIADVDTL
-978 TDDEKEN
+978 TEDEKEN

-1027 NSGKKGEGM
+1027 DPKARYQGYA
-1036 PVVRNPQFYFREGF
+1036 FYFREGF
-1050 RWSAINGTRST
+1050 CWNNVITTYMKCKRKEKTVQST
-1061 NDLKFCFKGKS
+1061 ES
-1072 VNDVQGMS
+1072 MS
-1080 LCCATNIIS
+1080 FFSMCGNVPEYYMICLMNSLFAALYVDS
-1089 PQFITA
+1089 
-1095 VCNADFISKYTEG
+1095 
-1108 FVNSTVIFQI
+1108 FVNSTSHCTTGDAKLIPVVVPSEEQLKKFKSLFERAYELKRSVAKQI
-1118 NDCRQIPIVIPSK
+1118 ATDAEIMAELK
-1131 EEYSALNA
+1131 EL
-1139 IFEEAKEIVLMND
+1139 EELND
-1152 RSSLK
+1152 RLMGA
-1157 RLENIKARLE
+1157 LILN
-1167 KAVLRLYHLDLS
+1167 
-1179 IQNQSTH
+1179 

>member
-53 KKAEAAGI
+53 KKAEVAGI
-61 SHIYTLGHIKAVK
+61 SHIYTLGHIKAGK

-163 FLNLFQQNAE
+163 FLKLFQQNAE

-180 HIREAF
+180 DIQKAF
-186 SVEALSK
+186 SVEALSR

-198 YREHYARFVLHATG
+198 YREHYAQFVLHATG

-256 VFLHFLQKKGWMGVS
+256 VFLHFLQKKGWMGVPN
-271 DGGHWGEGKFR
+271 GGHWGEGKFR

-320 DLYDTRVFD
+320 DLYDTRVFR

-338 GGLFEEDDADRCFK
+338 GGLFEEDEADRCFK

-367 FAFFEQYNFTIDE
+367 FTFFEQYNFTIDE

-496 LYLCRIALEDGVREN
+496 LYLCRIALEDEVKEDPS
-511 RAKSHAEIK
+511 KSHAEIK

-550 VDEDVPQPL
+550 VDEELPQPL

-577 DIDLSTLASQKTD
+577 DVDLSTLMPPQEIAGDRILSLFDEQVDLRSQKLSEAKRRFYSATSHEEKEHLRSEIHRIIQERFD
-590 GRLFFIDDENDA
+590 GVD
-602 SRLSLHHLLVA
+602 
-613 YYGEDNHDKKQS
+613 G
-625 LRARIQQNIEEQLKA
+625 QNI
-640 QRYEVDLSE
+640 DLSG
-649 VDLFANAHFFLWHTW
+649 VNVFANPNFFLWHTW
-664 FSEVFA
+664 FSEVFSRPTKE
-670 DGGFD
+670 GFD

-695 MYELEYGFSDDTY
+695 MYEQEYGFSDDTY

-788 GSSSLSEPTALPPI
+788 GSSSLSEPIALPPI
-802 EQSVYLDTQ
+802 EQKMYLETQ

-849 IAQYADE
+849 ITEYADE

-879 QGLATANNGK
+879 VGLQTGNNGK
-889 YVAVRASSKWADN
+889 FIAVRANTKWADN

-926 GLSADDF
+926 GLLTNDF

-942 AALFDSLKED
+942 ATLFDSLKEE

-967 EEAEIADVDTL
+967 EESEIADVDTL
-978 TDDEKEN
+978 TEDEKEN

-1027 NSGKKGEGM
+1027 DPKARYQGYA
-1036 PVVRNPQFYFREGF
+1036 FFFREGLC
-1050 RWSAINGTRST
+1050 WSEIKTHHIRSRIKEKSINS
-1061 NDLKFCFKGKS
+1061 NKS
-1072 VNDVQGMS
+1072 MAFYPYEDVLPAS
-1080 LCCATNIIS
+1080 YIIS
-1089 PQFITA
+1089 LLNSSFAASYVGSFINNTQTFGIDDA
-1095 VCNADFISKYTEG
+1095 RQLPIIIPNKRLSDEILKVVQNAIAIQKDSLPTTSNKRETEE
-1108 FVNSTVIFQI
+1108 
-1118 NDCRQIPIVIPSK
+1118 RL
-1131 EEYSALNA
+1131 SALQEQ
-1139 IFEEAKEIVLMND
+1139 IDSMV
-1152 RSSLK
+1152 ST
-1157 RLENIKARLE
+1157 
-1167 KAVLRLYHLDLS
+1167 LYG
-1179 IQNQSTH
+1179 IGSTH

>member
-94 SLQLIIRDIL
+94 SLQLIIRNIL

-163 FLNLFQQNAE
+163 FLNLFQRNAE

-180 HIREAF
+180 DIQKAF

-256 VFLHFLQKKGWMGVS
+256 VFLHFLQKKGWMGVPN
-271 DGGHWGEGKFR
+271 GGRWGEGKFR

-320 DLYDTRVFD
+320 DLYDTRVFG

-360 AELFEKL
+360 AELFREL

-432 TDIPKEKE
+432 ADVPDER
-440 KMRQAID
+440 MRKKID
-447 CFVRTKDYNELRL
+447 EFVRTKDYDCLRL
-460 KLPPSLREQVAERLR
+460 RLPLSRREQVAERLR

-565 IMQGNSLLERYK
+565 IMQGNSLLEQYK
-577 DIDLSTLASQKTD
+577 KHDLSHLMLPRKMENGRSFSLYENVIDIHRKEIRTAVKRYYSATTHDEKERLRQEIHDAIQAIFKGDAD
-590 GRLFFIDDENDA
+590 G
-602 SRLSLHHLLVA
+602 
-613 YYGEDNHDKKQS
+613 QS
-625 LRARIQQNIEEQLKA
+625 
-640 QRYEVDLSE
+640 VDLSD
-649 VDLFANAHFFLWHTW
+649 VDLFANPNFFLWHTW
-664 FSEVFA
+664 FSEVFSRPTKE
-670 DGGFD
+670 GFD
-675 IVIGNPPYI
+675 IVIGNPPYGAKLSDEDKHTFKKTYRSAQTIKGKQKGSLDTYSLFIEQGYNLLNKGGCLAMIVPLSITSSDSLSGLHQLLFSKCDDIHI
-684 STKGVDKDDKK
+684 SSYAVRPKPVFENAVVNTSIVSLRKTLSPMQHIYATK
-695 MYELEYGFSDDTY
+695 MYRRGKSFDLQKLIDNLTFAEVKGFLLNGRIPKISFEIEKAILRKLFRLPKLGSIMLSHGSPIIYRFAGGRYFKVVTNYSNGSSAERTIYFADSKIADAVGCILSSNLSFWFYQIFSDNLNWKTY
-708 NLFTHRGLRLLAPNG
+708 EIEHFNIPNLTSENLAY
-723 CLCLITP
+723 LD
-730 KTFWTIQTKRNMR
+730 
-743 DLILSYQL
+743 DLYALYLMDIEAKANVRTTSGKSAYNVDSFKEYKIGRSKAIIDRID
-751 DYIFDTANPFESAM
+751 DYICPLYGLTKE
-765 VDTCVFQVIK
+765 
-775 RKMEP
+775 E
-780 GHKVEFLD
+780 
-788 GSSSLSEPTALPPI
+788 
-802 EQSVYLDTQ
+802 
-811 SSVIFKP
+811 
-818 TEFNLAVYRRLG
+818 TEFIKNYEIEFRLG
-830 STVKKLYDE
+830 
-839 WWDKI
+839 
-844 STSKK
+844 
-849 IAQYADE
+849 
-856 LAAYRASLKPG
+856 
-867 DIALLGCLTEGG
+867 
-879 QGLATANNGK
+879 
-889 YVAVRASSKWADN
+889 
-902 IRKSRPKK
+902 
-910 LEAAI
+910 
-915 TRYRIP
+915 
-921 IERLD
+921 
-926 GLSADDF
+926 
-933 LATKSEAEI
+933 
-942 AALFDSLKED
+942 
-952 YGRDIFGQGY
+952 
-962 LFKIV
+962 
-967 EEAEIADVDTL
+967 EE
-978 TDDEKEN
+978 
-985 GIASDKP
+985 S
-992 FYVPYDKGD
+992 
-1001 KDGNRWYLETP
+1001 
-1012 FVIAWS
+1012 
-1018 KENVQFLKT
+1018 
-1027 NSGKKGEGM
+1027 
-1036 PVVRNPQFYFREGF
+1036 
-1050 RWSAINGTRST
+1050 
-1061 NDLKFCFKGKS
+1061 
-1072 VNDVQGMS
+1072 
-1080 LCCATNIIS
+1080 
-1089 PQFITA
+1089 
-1095 VCNADFISKYTEG
+1095 
-1108 FVNSTVIFQI
+1108 
-1118 NDCRQIPIVIPSK
+1118 
-1131 EEYSALNA
+1131 
-1139 IFEEAKEIVLMND
+1139 
-1152 RSSLK
+1152 
-1157 RLENIKARLE
+1157 
-1167 KAVLRLYHLDLS
+1167 
-1179 IQNQSTH
+1179 

>member
-163 FLNLFQQNAE
+163 FLKLFQQNAE

-180 HIREAF
+180 DIQKAF
-186 SVEALSK
+186 SVEALSR

-198 YREHYARFVLHATG
+198 YREHYAQFVLHATG

-256 VFLHFLQKKGWMGVS
+256 VFLHFLQKKGWMGVPN
-271 DGGHWGEGKFR
+271 GGHWGEGKFR

-320 DLYDTRVFD
+320 DLYDTRVFR

-338 GGLFEEDDADRCFK
+338 GGLFEEDEADRCFK

-367 FAFFEQYNFTIDE
+367 FTFFEQYNFTIDE

-496 LYLCRIALEDGVREN
+496 LYLCRIALEDEVKEDPS
-511 RAKSHAEIK
+511 KSHAEIK

-550 VDEDVPQPL
+550 VDEELPQPL

-577 DIDLSTLASQKTD
+577 DVDLSTLMPPQEIAGDRILSLFDEQVDLRSQKLSEAKRRFYSATSHEEKEHLRSEIHRIIQERFD
-590 GRLFFIDDENDA
+590 GVD
-602 SRLSLHHLLVA
+602 
-613 YYGEDNHDKKQS
+613 G
-625 LRARIQQNIEEQLKA
+625 QNI
-640 QRYEVDLSE
+640 DLSG
-649 VDLFANAHFFLWHTW
+649 VNVFANSNFFLWHTW
-664 FSEVFA
+664 FSEVFSRPTKE
-670 DGGFD
+670 GFD

-695 MYELEYGFSDDTY
+695 MYEQEYGFSDDTY

-788 GSSSLSEPTALPPI
+788 GSSSLSEPIALPPI
-802 EQSVYLDTQ
+802 EQKMYLETQ

-844 STSKK
+844 STSK
-849 IAQYADE
+849 
-856 LAAYRASLKPG
+856 
-867 DIALLGCLTEGG
+867 
-879 QGLATANNGK
+879 
-889 YVAVRASSKWADN
+889 
-902 IRKSRPKK
+902 
-910 LEAAI
+910 
-915 TRYRIP
+915 
-921 IERLD
+921 
-926 GLSADDF
+926 
-933 LATKSEAEI
+933 
-942 AALFDSLKED
+942 
-952 YGRDIFGQGY
+952 
-962 LFKIV
+962 
-967 EEAEIADVDTL
+967 
-978 TDDEKEN
+978 
-985 GIASDKP
+985 
-992 FYVPYDKGD
+992 
-1001 KDGNRWYLETP
+1001 
-1012 FVIAWS
+1012 
-1018 KENVQFLKT
+1018 
-1027 NSGKKGEGM
+1027 
-1036 PVVRNPQFYFREGF
+1036 
-1050 RWSAINGTRST
+1050 
-1061 NDLKFCFKGKS
+1061 
-1072 VNDVQGMS
+1072 
-1080 LCCATNIIS
+1080 
-1089 PQFITA
+1089 
-1095 VCNADFISKYTEG
+1095 
-1108 FVNSTVIFQI
+1108 
-1118 NDCRQIPIVIPSK
+1118 
-1131 EEYSALNA
+1131 
-1139 IFEEAKEIVLMND
+1139 
-1152 RSSLK
+1152 
-1157 RLENIKARLE
+1157 
-1167 KAVLRLYHLDLS
+1167 
-1179 IQNQSTH
+1179 

>member
-590 GRLFFIDDENDA
+590 GRLIFIDDENDA

-640 QRYEVDLSE
+640 QRYEVDLSD

-684 STKGVDKDDKK
+684 SLQNEGGSVGKPYEKADFSSFDRRGDIYCLFYEKGMQLLSPGGTLCFITSNKWMRAAYGEKLRGFLAEHTNPCLLIDFSGNKIFENATVDVNILLLEKAANAGQTEAVTLGKDFRLSAENLSL
-695 MYELEYGFSDDTY
+695 YVHQHATRTAFSSSES
-708 NLFTHRGLRLLAPNG
+708 
-723 CLCLITP
+723 
-730 KTFWTIQTKRNMR
+730 WV
-743 DLILSYQL
+743 ILSP
-751 DYIFDTANPFESAM
+751 IEESIRRKIEA
-765 VDTCVFQVIK
+765 VGTPLKEWDIQINYGIKTGYNDAFIISTQKRDEILAACQTEDERQRTEAVIRPILRGKDIK
-775 RKMEP
+775 RY
-780 GHKVEFLD
+780 GYDWAGLWLIATF
-788 GSSSLSEPTALPPI
+788 PTHQYDI
-802 EQSVYLDTQ
+802 EQYPAVKQHLLSFGMERLEQTGRSYVINGEVVKARKKTSGKWFETQ
-811 SSVIFKP
+811 
-818 TEFNLAVYRRLG
+818 
-830 STVKKLYDE
+830 
-839 WWDKI
+839 
-844 STSKK
+844 
-849 IAQYADE
+849 
-856 LAAYRASLKPG
+856 
-867 DIALLGCLTEGG
+867 
-879 QGLATANNGK
+879 
-889 YVAVRASSKWADN
+889 DN
-902 IRKSRPKK
+902 IAYWKDFEKPKIIWKIIGSRLAFTIDINGIMVNNACYIMTGDSLMHILGFLNSAPLIWYSEITNMNKTGVGDAQVGAQNIK
-910 LEAAI
+910 LFPVPINPNKE
-915 TRYRIP
+915 
-921 IERLD
+921 IERLVEQL
-926 GLSADDF
+926 LSNP
-933 LATKSEAEI
+933 
-942 AALFDSLKED
+942 
-952 YGRDIFGQGY
+952 
-962 LFKIV
+962 
-967 EEAEIADVDTL
+967 
-978 TDDEKEN
+978 TDDNARQLLSERIDSIYGLTKEE
-985 GIASDKP
+985 
-992 FYVPYDKGD
+992 
-1001 KDGNRWYLETP
+1001 RHYLE
-1012 FVIAWS
+1012 
-1018 KENVQFLKT
+1018 L
-1027 NSGKKGEGM
+1027 
-1036 PVVRNPQFYFREGF
+1036 
-1050 RWSAINGTRST
+1050 
-1061 NDLKFCFKGKS
+1061 
-1072 VNDVQGMS
+1072 
-1080 LCCATNIIS
+1080 
-1089 PQFITA
+1089 
-1095 VCNADFISKYTEG
+1095 
-1108 FVNSTVIFQI
+1108 
-1118 NDCRQIPIVIPSK
+1118 
-1131 EEYSALNA
+1131 LN
-1139 IFEEAKEIVLMND
+1139 L
-1152 RSSLK
+1152 
-1157 RLENIKARLE
+1157 
-1167 KAVLRLYHLDLS
+1167 
-1179 IQNQSTH
+1179 

>member
-94 SLQLIIRDIL
+94 SLQLIIRNIL

-163 FLNLFQQNAE
+163 FLNLFQRNAE

-180 HIREAF
+180 DIQKAF

-256 VFLHFLQKKGWMGVS
+256 VFLHFLQKKGWMGVPN
-271 DGGHWGEGKFR
+271 GGRWGEGKFR

-320 DLYDTRVFD
+320 DLYDTRVFG

-360 AELFEKL
+360 AELFREL

-432 TDIPKEKE
+432 ADVPDER
-440 KMRQAID
+440 MRKKID
-447 CFVRTKDYNELRL
+447 EFVRTKDYDCLRL
-460 KLPPSLREQVAERLR
+460 YLPLSRREQVAERLR

-496 LYLCRIALEDGVREN
+496 LYLCRIALEDEVKEDPS
-511 RAKSHAEIK
+511 KSHAEIK

-550 VDEDVPQPL
+550 VDEELPQPL

-577 DIDLSTLASQKTD
+577 DVDLSTLMPPQEIAGDRILSLFDEQVDLRSQKLSEAKRRFYSATSHEEKEHLRSEIHRIIQERFD
-590 GRLFFIDDENDA
+590 GVD
-602 SRLSLHHLLVA
+602 
-613 YYGEDNHDKKQS
+613 G
-625 LRARIQQNIEEQLKA
+625 QNI
-640 QRYEVDLSE
+640 DLSG
-649 VDLFANAHFFLWHTW
+649 VNVFANPNFFLWHTW
-664 FSEVFA
+664 FSEVFSRPTKE
-670 DGGFD
+670 GFD

-684 STKGVDKDDKK
+684 SLQNEGGSVGKPYEKADFSSFDRRGDIYCLFYEKGMQLLSPGGTLCFITSNKWMRAAYGEKLRGFLAKHTNPCLLIDFSGNKIFENATVDVNILLLEKAANAGQTEAVTLGKDFRLSAENLSL
-695 MYELEYGFSDDTY
+695 YVHQHATRTAFSSSES
-708 NLFTHRGLRLLAPNG
+708 
-723 CLCLITP
+723 
-730 KTFWTIQTKRNMR
+730 WV
-743 DLILSYQL
+743 ILSPIEESIRRKIEAVGTPLKEWDIQINYGIKTGYN
-751 DYIFDTANPFESAM
+751 DAFIISTAKRDEILANCQTEEERQRTEALIRPILRGK
-765 VDTCVFQVIK
+765 DIK
-775 RKMEP
+775 RYSYDWAGLWLINTHNGVKGE
-780 GHKVEFLD
+780 
-788 GSSSLSEPTALPPI
+788 LPPI
-802 EQSVYLDTQ
+802 DITLYPAIKAHLDSHWDRIARRSDQGITPYNLRDCAYIKDFEKPKIMYPNMTKYLPFAYDNRCFLTNQ
-811 SSVIFKP
+811 KCFIITGKHIAYLTAFLNSSIFKYCFRNAFP
-818 TEFNLAVYRRLG
+818 ELQGGTRELSKVFF
-830 STVKKLYDE
+830 
-839 WWDKI
+839 DKI
-844 STSKK
+844 SVLQVDDETNERF
-849 IAQYADE
+849 IALVEDIQ
-856 LAAYRASLKPG
+856 AAYTPQKAKAI
-867 DIALLGCLTEGG
+867 DALLFEV
-879 QGLATANNGK
+879 
-889 YVAVRASSKWADN
+889 Y
-902 IRKSRPKK
+902 
-910 LEAAI
+910 
-915 TRYRIP
+915 
-921 IERLD
+921 
-926 GLSADDF
+926 GLS
-933 LATKSEAEI
+933 E
-942 AALFDSLKED
+942 ED
-952 YGRDIFGQGY
+952 
-962 LFKIV
+962 K
-967 EEAEIADVDTL
+967 
-978 TDDEKEN
+978 K
-985 GIASDKP
+985 
-992 FYVPYDKGD
+992 
-1001 KDGNRWYLETP
+1001 
-1012 FVIAWS
+1012 VI
-1018 KENVQFLKT
+1018 
-1027 NSGKKGEGM
+1027 
-1036 PVVRNPQFYFREGF
+1036 
-1050 RWSAINGTRST
+1050 
-1061 NDLKFCFKGKS
+1061 
-1072 VNDVQGMS
+1072 
-1080 LCCATNIIS
+1080 
-1089 PQFITA
+1089 
-1095 VCNADFISKYTEG
+1095 G
-1108 FVNSTVIFQI
+1108 FV
-1118 NDCRQIPIVIPSK
+1118 
-1131 EEYSALNA
+1131 
-1139 IFEEAKEIVLMND
+1139 EI
-1152 RSSLK
+1152 K
-1157 RLENIKARLE
+1157 
-1167 KAVLRLYHLDLS
+1167 
-1179 IQNQSTH
+1179 

>member
-1 MNSMNKDELKAFL
+1 MHTDTLRSFL
-14 NRPYPGTEDFL
+14 
-25 QHIIFPIF
+25 
-33 GQDKF
+33 
-38 VDEYEKDYLD
+38 EKDYPGIDKFLEQVIYRIFDKTELD
-48 EPSWQ
+48 PIN
-53 KKAEAAGI
+53 KDDLAEEESNIKLAHDTGI
-61 SHIYTLGHIKAVK
+61 GRMELIGKIFVSGAWLRIY
-74 PIHLFDVTVSDHVR
+74 DVTVDSSVR
-88 MARNRV
+88 MAHNRV
-94 SLQLIIRDIL
+94 NLQRLTRRIMHHN
-104 KSKSGSA
+104 SA
-111 GAFMVFRYEDSRRHE
+111 AFMLFHYDEAHATDRE

-134 AHEDEKSTDAKR
+134 SSESEQTTDPKR
-146 FTFLFGPNHSCR
+146 FTFLFGRGHSSR

-163 FLNLFQQNAE
+163 FQKLFDKK
-173 GQRVKVE
+173 GQEVTIAD
-180 HIREAF
+180 IREAF

-230 DEAIMQAFGG
+230 DEAIMQAFSG

-256 VFLHFLQKKGWMGVS
+256 VFLHFLQKKGWMGVP

-282 FMYKLFEEATA
+282 FMYKLFEEATT

-320 DLYDTRVFD
+320 DLYNTRVFG
-329 EKVRVPYLN
+329 EQVRVPYLN

-360 AELFEKL
+360 AELFREL

-432 TDIPKEKE
+432 ADVPDER
-440 KMRQAID
+440 MRKAID
-447 CFVRTKDYNELRL
+447 EFVRTKDYNCLRL
-460 KLPPSLREQVAERLR
+460 RLPLSRREQVAERLR

-590 GRLFFIDDENDA
+590 GRLIFIDDENDA

-640 QRYEVDLSE
+640 QRYEVDLSD

-664 FSEVFA
+664 FSEVF
-670 DGGFD
+670 DKGGFD

-889 YVAVRASSKWADN
+889 YVAVRANTKWADN

-992 FYVPYDKGD
+992 YYVPYDKGD

-1027 NSGKKGEGM
+1027 DPRARYQGYA
-1036 PVVRNPQFYFREGF
+1036 FFFREGF
-1050 RWSAINGTRST
+1050 CWI
-1061 NDLKFCFKGKS
+1061 D
-1072 VNDVQGMS
+1072 
-1080 LCCATNIIS
+1080 
-1089 PQFITA
+1089 
-1095 VCNADFISKYTEG
+1095 
-1108 FVNSTVIFQI
+1108 VNSTYLKSRIKGNGVFDVLSMSLFSMCHLDNSYFVALINSRLISLYVDNFINNTSHFQI
-1118 NDCRQIPIVIPSK
+1118 NDARQLPIIIPSDDIK
-1131 EEYSALNA
+1131 D
-1139 IFEEAKEIVLMND
+1139 EITHLVADIVEKKKVGDTNN
-1152 RSSLK
+1152 SGIEQ
-1157 RLENIKARLE
+1157 RLEELIAQ
-1167 KAVLRLYHLDLS
+1167 LYSVEL
-1179 IQNQSTH
+1179 

>member
-360 AELFEKL
+360 TDLFREL

-432 TDIPKEKE
+432 ADVPDER
-440 KMRQAID
+440 MRKKID
-447 CFVRTKDYNELRL
+447 EFVRTKDYDCLRL
-460 KLPPSLREQVAERLR
+460 YLPLSRREQVAERLR
-475 TVKICDPAIGSGAFP
+475 MVKICDPAIGSGAFP

-1131 EEYSALNA
+1131 EGLREHPNRCHSPSGSLCFSQAPVFLYRPDIDRAYHERHRCYLLS
-1139 IFEEAKEIVLMND
+1139 EEC
-1152 RSSLK
+1152 
-1157 RLENIKARLE
+1157 
-1167 KAVLRLYHLDLS
+1167 
-1179 IQNQSTH
+1179 

>member
-1 MNSMNKDELKAFL
+1 MHTDTLRSFLEKGYPGMDAFL
-14 NRPYPGTEDFL
+14 ERVIYRIFDQTEFEA
-25 QHIIFPIF
+25 I
-33 GQDKF
+33 G
-38 VDEYEKDYLD
+38 KDDYA
-48 EPSWQ
+48 Q
-53 KKAEAAGI
+53 KADYSKQAEATGIRNMVLKGEVYAGTTPLQVFDI
-61 SHIYTLGHIKAVK
+61 TVDDRVK
-74 PIHLFDVTVSDHVR
+74 
-88 MARNRV
+88 MAHNRV
-94 SLQLIIRDIL
+94 ALQLLTRRIMEHR
-104 KSKSGSA
+104 SA
-111 GAFMVFRYEDSRRHE
+111 AFMVFHYDEAHAANRE

-134 AHEDEKSTDAKR
+134 SSESEQTTDPKR
-146 FTFLFGPNHSCR
+146 FTFLFGPGHSCR

-163 FLNLFQQNAE
+163 FQKLFDKKGQEETIANLQ
-173 GQRVKVE
+173 K
-180 HIREAF
+180 AF
-186 SVEALSK
+186 SVEALSD

-198 YREHYARFVLHATG
+198 YRKHYAQFVLHATG

-230 DEAIMQAFGG
+230 DEALMRAFDG

-271 DGGHWGEGKFR
+271 DGGSWGEGKFR

-320 DLYDTRVFD
+320 DLYDTRVFP
-329 EKVRVPYLN
+329 ERVRVPYLN

-360 AELFEKL
+360 AELFRDL

-577 DIDLSTLASQKTD
+577 DVDLSTLMPPQEIAGDRILSLFDEQVDLRSQKLSEAKRRFYSATSHEEKEHLRSEIHRIIQERFD
-590 GRLFFIDDENDA
+590 GVD
-602 SRLSLHHLLVA
+602 
-613 YYGEDNHDKKQS
+613 G
-625 LRARIQQNIEEQLKA
+625 QNI
-640 QRYEVDLSE
+640 DLSG
-649 VDLFANAHFFLWHTW
+649 VNVFANPNFFLWHTW
-664 FSEVFA
+664 FSEVFSRPTKE
-670 DGGFD
+670 GFD

-695 MYELEYGFSDDTY
+695 MYEQEYGFSDDTY

-788 GSSSLSEPTALPPI
+788 GSSSLSEPIALPPI
-802 EQSVYLDTQ
+802 EQKMYLETQ

-849 IAQYADE
+849 ITEYADE

-879 QGLATANNGK
+879 VGLQTGNNGK
-889 YVAVRASSKWADN
+889 FIAVRANTKWADN

-926 GLSADDF
+926 GLLTNDF

-942 AALFDSLKED
+942 ATLFDSLKEE

-967 EEAEIADVDTL
+967 EESEIADVDTL
-978 TDDEKEN
+978 TEDEKEN

-1027 NSGKKGEGM
+1027 DPKARYQGYA
-1036 PVVRNPQFYFREGF
+1036 FFFREGLC
-1050 RWSAINGTRST
+1050 WSEIKTHHIRSRIKEKSINS
-1061 NDLKFCFKGKS
+1061 NKS
-1072 VNDVQGMS
+1072 MAFYPYEDVLPAS
-1080 LCCATNIIS
+1080 YIIS
-1089 PQFITA
+1089 LLNSSFAASYVGSFINNTQTFGIDDA
-1095 VCNADFISKYTEG
+1095 RQLPIIIPNKRLSDEILKVVQNAIAIQKDSLPTTSNKRETEE
-1108 FVNSTVIFQI
+1108 
-1118 NDCRQIPIVIPSK
+1118 RL
-1131 EEYSALNA
+1131 SALQEQ
-1139 IFEEAKEIVLMND
+1139 IDSMV
-1152 RSSLK
+1152 ST
-1157 RLENIKARLE
+1157 
-1167 KAVLRLYHLDLS
+1167 LYG
-1179 IQNQSTH
+1179 IGSTH

>member
-1 MNSMNKDELKAFL
+1 MCTETLRSFLEKEYPGIDAFL
-14 NRPYPGTEDFL
+14 EQVIYRIFDQTEFET
-25 QHIIFPIF
+25 I
-33 GQDKF
+33 G
-38 VDEYEKDYLD
+38 KDDYA
-48 EPSWQ
+48 Q
-53 KKAEAAGI
+53 KANYSKLAEATGIRNIVLKGEVYAG
-61 SHIYTLGHIKAVK
+61 TTPLQV
-74 PIHLFDVTVSDHVR
+74 FDITVSDHVK

-94 SLQLIIRDIL
+94 ALQLLTRRIMEHR
-104 KSKSGSA
+104 SA
-111 GAFMVFRYEDSRRHE
+111 AFMLFHYEEAHAASRE

-134 AHEDEKSTDAKR
+134 SSDSGATTDPKR
-146 FTFLFGPNHSCR
+146 FTFLFGPGHSCR

-163 FLNLFQQNAE
+163 FQKLFDKKGEEVTIADLQA
-173 GQRVKVE
+173 
-180 HIREAF
+180 AF

-212 KRYVKQANKWEE
+212 KRYVKQDNKWEE
-224 RTEHAP
+224 RTEHTP
-230 DEAIMQAFGG
+230 DEAIMQAFDG

-256 VFLHFLQKKGWMGVS
+256 VFLHFLQKKGWMGVP
-271 DGGHWGEGKFR
+271 DGGRWGEGKFR
-282 FMYKLFEEATA
+282 FMYNLFDRASET
-293 EQQADFVHEVLEH
+293 QRADFVHEVLEY

-320 DLYDTRVFD
+320 DRYDTHVFR
-329 EKVRVPYLN
+329 EKMRVPYLN
-338 GGLFEEDDADRCFK
+338 GGLFEEDDADKCFK

-432 TDIPKEKE
+432 ADIPDER
-440 KMRQAID
+440 MRKAID
-447 CFVRTKDYNELRL
+447 EFVRTKDYDCLRL
-460 KLPPSLREQVAERLR
+460 RLPHSRRKQVAERLR

-496 LYLCRIALEDGVREN
+496 LYLCRIALEDEVKEGRS
-511 RAKSHAEIK
+511 KSHAEIK

-550 VDEDVPQPL
+550 VDEEEPQPL

-577 DIDLSTLASQKTD
+577 NVDLSTLVSQKTD
-590 GRLFFIDDENDA
+590 GRLIFIDDENDA
-602 SRLSLHHLLVA
+602 SHLSLYHLLVA

-625 LRARIQQNIEEQLKA
+625 LRARIQQKIEEHVKA
-640 QRYEVDLSE
+640 QGYEVDLSD
-649 VDLFANAHFFLWHTW
+649 VDLFANSNFFLWHTW

-684 STKGVDKDDKK
+684 STKSVGKDDKK

-751 DYIFDTANPFESAM
+751 DYVFDTANPFESAM

-802 EQSVYLDTQ
+802 EQKMYLETQ

-839 WWDKI
+839 WWNKI

-889 YVAVRASSKWADN
+889 YVAVRASSKWADK
-902 IRKSRPKK
+902 IRKGRPKK

-926 GLSADDF
+926 GLSANDF

-942 AALFDSLKED
+942 AALFDSLKEE

-978 TDDEKEN
+978 TEDEKEN

-1027 NSGKKGEGM
+1027 DPKARYQGYA
-1036 PVVRNPQFYFREGF
+1036 FFFREGF
-1050 RWSAINGTRST
+1050 CWNNVITTYMKCKRKEKTVQST
-1061 NDLKFCFKGKS
+1061 ES
-1072 VNDVQGMS
+1072 MS
-1080 LCCATNIIS
+1080 FFSMCGNVPEYYMICLMNS
-1089 PQFITA
+1089 LFTA
-1095 VCNADFISKYTEG
+1095 LYVDS
-1108 FVNSTVIFQI
+1108 FVNSTSHCTTGDAKLIPVVVPSEEQLKKFKALFDRLYELKQSVAKQI
-1118 NDCRQIPIVIPSK
+1118 ATDAEIQPELK
-1131 EEYSALNA
+1131 EL
-1139 IFEEAKEIVLMND
+1139 EELND
-1152 RSSLK
+1152 RLIGAFYS
-1157 RLENIKARLE
+1157 
-1167 KAVLRLYHLDLS
+1167 V
-1179 IQNQSTH
+1179 

>member
-163 FLNLFQQNAE
+163 FLKLFQQNAE

-180 HIREAF
+180 DIQKAF
-186 SVEALSK
+186 SVEALSR

-198 YREHYARFVLHATG
+198 YREHYAQFVLHATG

-256 VFLHFLQKKGWMGVS
+256 VFLHFLQKKGWMGVPN
-271 DGGHWGEGKFR
+271 GGHWGEGKFR

-320 DLYDTRVFD
+320 DLYDTRVFR

-338 GGLFEEDDADRCFK
+338 GGLFEEDEADRCFK

-367 FAFFEQYNFTIDE
+367 FTFFEQYNFTIDE

-496 LYLCRIALEDGVREN
+496 LYLCRIALEDEVKEDPS
-511 RAKSHAEIK
+511 KSHAEIK

-550 VDEDVPQPL
+550 VDEELPQPL

-577 DIDLSTLASQKTD
+577 DVDLSTLMPPQEIAGDRILSLFDEQVDLRSQKLSEAKRRFYSATSHEEKEHLRSEIHRIIQERFD
-590 GRLFFIDDENDA
+590 GVD
-602 SRLSLHHLLVA
+602 
-613 YYGEDNHDKKQS
+613 G
-625 LRARIQQNIEEQLKA
+625 QNI
-640 QRYEVDLSE
+640 DLSG
-649 VDLFANAHFFLWHTW
+649 VNVFANPNFFLWHTW
-664 FSEVFA
+664 FSEVFSRPTKE
-670 DGGFD
+670 GFD

-695 MYELEYGFSDDTY
+695 MYEQEYGFSDDTY

-788 GSSSLSEPTALPPI
+788 GSSSLSEPIALPPI
-802 EQSVYLDTQ
+802 EQKMYLETQ

-849 IAQYADE
+849 ITEYADE

-879 QGLATANNGK
+879 VGLQTGNNGK
-889 YVAVRASSKWADN
+889 FIAVRANTKWADN

-926 GLSADDF
+926 GLLTNDF

-942 AALFDSLKED
+942 ATLFDSLKEE

-967 EEAEIADVDTL
+967 EESEIADVDTL
-978 TDDEKEN
+978 TEDEKEN

-1027 NSGKKGEGM
+1027 DPKARYQGYA
-1036 PVVRNPQFYFREGF
+1036 FFFREGLC
-1050 RWSAINGTRST
+1050 WSEIKTHHIRSRIKEKSINS
-1061 NDLKFCFKGKS
+1061 NKS
-1072 VNDVQGMS
+1072 MAFYPYEDVLPAS
-1080 LCCATNIIS
+1080 YIIS
-1089 PQFITA
+1089 LLNSSFAASYVGSFINNTQTFGIDDA
-1095 VCNADFISKYTEG
+1095 RQLPIIIPNKRLSDEILKVVQNAIAIQKDSLPTTSNKRETEE
-1108 FVNSTVIFQI
+1108 
-1118 NDCRQIPIVIPSK
+1118 RL
-1131 EEYSALNA
+1131 SALQEQ
-1139 IFEEAKEIVLMND
+1139 IDSMV
-1152 RSSLK
+1152 ST
-1157 RLENIKARLE
+1157 
-1167 KAVLRLYHLDLS
+1167 LYG
-1179 IQNQSTH
+1179 IGSTH

>member
-590 GRLFFIDDENDA
+590 GRLIFIDDENDA

-640 QRYEVDLSE
+640 QRYEVDLSD

-684 STKGVDKDDKK
+684 SLQNEGGSVGKPYEKADFSSFDRRGDIYCLFYEKGMQLLSPGGTLCFITSNKWMRAAYGEKLRGFLAEHTNPCLLIDFSGNKIFENATVDVNILLLEKAANAGQTEAVTLGKDFRLSAENLSL
-695 MYELEYGFSDDTY
+695 YVHQHATRTAFSSSES
-708 NLFTHRGLRLLAPNG
+708 
-723 CLCLITP
+723 
-730 KTFWTIQTKRNMR
+730 WV
-743 DLILSYQL
+743 ILSPIEESIRRKIEAVGTPLKEWDISIYRGVL
-751 DYIFDTANPFESAM
+751 TGYNEAFIISTAKRDEILANCQTEEERQRTEALIRPILRGK
-765 VDTCVFQVIK
+765 DIK
-775 RKMEP
+775 RYGYDWAGLWLINTHNGVKGE
-780 GHKVEFLD
+780 
-788 GSSSLSEPTALPPI
+788 LPPI
-802 EQSVYLDTQ
+802 DIT
-811 SSVIFKP
+811 
-818 TEFNLAVYRRLG
+818 
-830 STVKKLYDE
+830 LYP
-839 WWDKI
+839 
-844 STSKK
+844 
-849 IAQYADE
+849 A
-856 LAAYRASLKPG
+856 
-867 DIALLGCLTEGG
+867 
-879 QGLATANNGK
+879 
-889 YVAVRASSKWADN
+889 
-902 IRKSRPKK
+902 
-910 LEAAI
+910 
-915 TRYRIP
+915 
-921 IERLD
+921 
-926 GLSADDF
+926 
-933 LATKSEAEI
+933 
-942 AALFDSLKED
+942 
-952 YGRDIFGQGY
+952 
-962 LFKIV
+962 
-967 EEAEIADVDTL
+967 
-978 TDDEKEN
+978 
-985 GIASDKP
+985 
-992 FYVPYDKGD
+992 
-1001 KDGNRWYLETP
+1001 
-1012 FVIAWS
+1012 
-1018 KENVQFLKT
+1018 
-1027 NSGKKGEGM
+1027 
-1036 PVVRNPQFYFREGF
+1036 
-1050 RWSAINGTRST
+1050 
-1061 NDLKFCFKGKS
+1061 
-1072 VNDVQGMS
+1072 
-1080 LCCATNIIS
+1080 
-1089 PQFITA
+1089 
-1095 VCNADFISKYTEG
+1095 
-1108 FVNSTVIFQI
+1108 
-1118 NDCRQIPIVIPSK
+1118 
-1131 EEYSALNA
+1131 
-1139 IFEEAKEIVLMND
+1139 
-1152 RSSLK
+1152 
-1157 RLENIKARLE
+1157 IKA
-1167 KAVLRLYHLDLS
+1167 HLDSHWDRIARRSDQGIMPYNLRDCAYINS
-1179 IQNQSTH
+1179 IPPSSNTSFHSEWRD

>member
-1 MNSMNKDELKAFL
+1 MHTDTLRSFL
-14 NRPYPGTEDFL
+14 
-25 QHIIFPIF
+25 
-33 GQDKF
+33 
-38 VDEYEKDYLD
+38 EKDYSGIDKFLEQVIYRIFDKTELD
-48 EPSWQ
+48 PINKDDLVDEESNI
-53 KKAEAAGI
+53 KLAHDTGI
-61 SHIYTLGHIKAVK
+61 GRMELIGKIFVSGAWLRIY
-74 PIHLFDVTVSDHVR
+74 DVTVDSSVR
-88 MARNRV
+88 MAYNRV
-94 SLQLIIRDIL
+94 NLQRLTRRIMHHN
-104 KSKSGSA
+104 SA
-111 GAFMVFRYEDSRRHE
+111 AFMLFHYDEAHATDRE

-134 AHEDEKSTDAKR
+134 SSESEQTTDPKR
-146 FTFLFGPNHSCR
+146 FTFLFGRGHSSR

-163 FLNLFQQNAE
+163 FQKLFDKK
-173 GQRVKVE
+173 GQEVTIAD
-180 HIREAF
+180 IREAF

-230 DEAIMQAFGG
+230 DEAIVQAFGG

-256 VFLHFLQKKGWMGVS
+256 VFLHFLQKKGWMGVP

-282 FMYKLFEEATA
+282 FMYKLFEEATT

-320 DLYDTRVFD
+320 DLYNTRVFG

-360 AELFEKL
+360 AELFREL

-432 TDIPKEKE
+432 ADVPDER
-440 KMRQAID
+440 MRKAID
-447 CFVRTKDYNELRL
+447 EFVRTKDYNCLRL
-460 KLPPSLREQVAERLR
+460 PHSRREQVAERLR

-496 LYLCRIALEDGVREN
+496 LYLCRIALEDEVKED

-590 GRLFFIDDENDA
+590 GRLIFIDDENDA

-640 QRYEVDLSE
+640 QRYEVDLSD

-684 STKGVDKDDKK
+684 SLQNEGGSVGKPYEKADFSSFDRRGDIYCLFYEKGMQLLSPGGTLCFITSNKWMRAAYGEKLRGFLAEHTNPCLLIDFSGNKIFENATVDVNILLLEKAANAGQTEAVTLGKDFRLST
-695 MYELEYGFSDDTY
+695 E
-708 NLFTHRGLRLLAPNG
+708 NLSLYVEQHAVTLPFTTSGS
-723 CLCLITP
+723 
-730 KTFWTIQTKRNMR
+730 W
-743 DLILSYQL
+743 LILSPIEASIRRKIEEVGTPLKDWDIQINYG
-751 DYIFDTANPFESAM
+751 IKTGCNEAFIISTAKRNEILANCQSEEERQRTADLIRPILRGK
-765 VDTCVFQVIK
+765 DIK
-775 RKMEP
+775 RY
-780 GHKVEFLD
+780 GYDWAGLWLIATF
-788 GSSSLSEPTALPPI
+788 PTRHYDI
-802 EQSVYLDTQ
+802 EQYPAVKQHLLSFGMERLEQTGKSYIINGEVVKARKKTTNQWFETQ
-811 SSVIFKP
+811 DNIGYWEDFDKP
-818 TEFNLAVYRRLG
+818 HICWKAVGRNLAFALVEGGIYLTAPASFISADANNEYILACLCSDLCKYFIYKSSDTTGAGDIMLNIKSLVTLPLPIKFDRMYVREMLNDPDRDNLINQYMRQ
-830 STVKKLYDE
+830 LYGFNSDE
-839 WWDKI
+839 WEYI
-844 STSKK
+844 
-849 IAQYADE
+849 Q
-856 LAAYRASLKPG
+856 
-867 DIALLGCLTEGG
+867 
-879 QGLATANNGK
+879 K
-889 YVAVRASSKWADN
+889 Y
-902 IRKSRPKK
+902 
-910 LEAAI
+910 
-915 TRYRIP
+915 
-921 IERLD
+921 
-926 GLSADDF
+926 
-933 LATKSEAEI
+933 
-942 AALFDSLKED
+942 
-952 YGRDIFGQGY
+952 
-962 LFKIV
+962 
-967 EEAEIADVDTL
+967 
-978 TDDEKEN
+978 
-985 GIASDKP
+985 
-992 FYVPYDKGD
+992 
-1001 KDGNRWYLETP
+1001 
-1012 FVIAWS
+1012 
-1018 KENVQFLKT
+1018 
-1027 NSGKKGEGM
+1027 
-1036 PVVRNPQFYFREGF
+1036 
-1050 RWSAINGTRST
+1050 
-1061 NDLKFCFKGKS
+1061 
-1072 VNDVQGMS
+1072 
-1080 LCCATNIIS
+1080 
-1089 PQFITA
+1089 
-1095 VCNADFISKYTEG
+1095 KY
-1108 FVNSTVIFQI
+1108 
-1118 NDCRQIPIVIPSK
+1118 
-1131 EEYSALNA
+1131 
-1139 IFEEAKEIVLMND
+1139 
-1152 RSSLK
+1152 
-1157 RLENIKARLE
+1157 
-1167 KAVLRLYHLDLS
+1167 
-1179 IQNQSTH
+1179 

>member
-1 MNSMNKDELKAFL
+1 MHTDTLRSFLEKSYPGMDAFL
-14 NRPYPGTEDFL
+14 ERVIYRIFDQTEFEA
-25 QHIIFPIF
+25 I
-33 GQDKF
+33 G
-38 VDEYEKDYLD
+38 KDDYA
-48 EPSWQ
+48 Q
-53 KKAEAAGI
+53 KADYSKQAEATGIRNMVLKGEVYAG
-61 SHIYTLGHIKAVK
+61 TTPLQV
-74 PIHLFDVTVSDHVR
+74 FDITVDDHVK
-88 MARNRV
+88 MAHNRV
-94 SLQLIIRDIL
+94 ALQLLTRRIMEHR
-104 KSKSGSA
+104 SA
-111 GAFMVFRYEDSRRHE
+111 AFMIFHYDEAHASNRE

-134 AHEDEKSTDAKR
+134 SSESEQTTDPKR
-146 FTFLFGPNHSCR
+146 FTFLFGPGHSCR

-163 FLNLFQQNAE
+163 FQKLFDKKGEEVTIADLQT
-173 GQRVKVE
+173 
-180 HIREAF
+180 AF
-186 SVEALSK
+186 SVEALSR

-198 YREHYARFVLHATG
+198 YREHYAQFMLHATG

-230 DEAIMQAFGG
+230 DEALMRAFDD

-256 VFLHFLQKKGWMGVS
+256 VFLHFLQKKGWMGVLN
-271 DGGHWGEGKFR
+271 GGRWGEGNFQ
-282 FMYKLFEEATA
+282 FMYGLFDRASET
-293 EQQADFVHEVLEH
+293 QRADFVHEVLEY
-306 LFFHALNTDRKADN
+306 LFFHALNTDRKAEN
-320 DLYDTRVFD
+320 DLYDTRVFP
-329 EKVRVPYLN
+329 ERVRVPYLN

-367 FAFFEQYNFTIDE
+367 FTFFEQYNFTIDE

-432 TDIPKEKE
+432 ADIPKEKE

-496 LYLCRIALEDGVREN
+496 LYLCRIALEDEVKEDPS
-511 RAKSHAEIK
+511 KSHAEIK

-550 VDEDVPQPL
+550 VDEELPQPL

-577 DIDLSTLASQKTD
+577 DVDLSTLASQKTD
-590 GRLFFIDDENDA
+590 GRLIFIDDENDA
-602 SRLSLHHLLVA
+602 SRLSLYHLLTE

-625 LRARIQQNIEEQLKA
+625 LRARIQQNIEKQLKA
-640 QRYEVDLSE
+640 QRYEVDLSD
-649 VDLFANAHFFLWHTW
+649 VDLFANPNFFLWHTW
-664 FSEVFA
+664 FSEVFSRPTKE
-670 DGGFD
+670 GFD

-695 MYELEYGFSDDTY
+695 MYEQEYGFSDDTY

-788 GSSSLSEPTALPPI
+788 GSSSLSEPIALPPI
-802 EQSVYLDTQ
+802 EQKMYLETQ

-849 IAQYADE
+849 ITEYADE

-879 QGLATANNGK
+879 VGLQTGNNGK
-889 YVAVRASSKWADN
+889 FIAVRANTKWADN

-926 GLSADDF
+926 GLSANDF

-942 AALFDSLKED
+942 ATLFDSLKEE

-967 EEAEIADVDTL
+967 EESEVADVDTL
-978 TDDEKEN
+978 TEDEKEN

-1080 LCCATNIIS
+1080 LCCATDIIS

-1152 RSSLK
+1152 RSSPK
-1157 RLENIKARLE
+1157 RLEDIKARLE

>member
-94 SLQLIIRDIL
+94 SLQLIIRNIL

-163 FLNLFQQNAE
+163 FLNLFQRNAE

-180 HIREAF
+180 DIQKAF

-256 VFLHFLQKKGWMGVS
+256 VFLHFLQKKGWMGVPN
-271 DGGHWGEGKFR
+271 GGRWGEGKFR

-320 DLYDTRVFD
+320 DLYDTRVFG

-360 AELFEKL
+360 AELFREL

-432 TDIPKEKE
+432 ADVPDER
-440 KMRQAID
+440 MRKKID
-447 CFVRTKDYNELRL
+447 EFVRTKDYDCLRL
-460 KLPPSLREQVAERLR
+460 YLPLSRREQVAERLR

-496 LYLCRIALEDGVREN
+496 LYLCRIALEDEVKEDPS
-511 RAKSHAEIK
+511 KSHAEIK

-550 VDEDVPQPL
+550 VDEELPQPL

-577 DIDLSTLASQKTD
+577 DVDLSTLMPPQEIAGDRILSLFDEQVDLRSQKLSEAKRRFYSATSHEEKEHLRSEIHRIIQERFD
-590 GRLFFIDDENDA
+590 GVD
-602 SRLSLHHLLVA
+602 
-613 YYGEDNHDKKQS
+613 G
-625 LRARIQQNIEEQLKA
+625 QNI
-640 QRYEVDLSE
+640 DLSG
-649 VDLFANAHFFLWHTW
+649 VNVFANPNFFLWHTW
-664 FSEVFA
+664 FSEVFSRPTKE
-670 DGGFD
+670 GFD

-684 STKGVDKDDKK
+684 SLQNEGGSVGKPYEKADFSSFDRRGDIYCLFYEKGMQLLSPGGTLCFITSNKWMRAAYGEKLRGFLAKHTNPCLLIDFSGNKIFENATVDVNILLLEKAANAGQTEAVTLGKDFRLSA
-695 MYELEYGFSDDTY
+695 E
-708 NLFTHRGLRLLAPNG
+708 NLSLYVHQHATRMAFTASES
-723 CLCLITP
+723 
-730 KTFWTIQTKRNMR
+730 WV
-743 DLILSYQL
+743 ILSPIEESIRRKIEAVGTPLKEWDISIYRGVL
-751 DYIFDTANPFESAM
+751 TGYNEAFIISTAKRDEILANCQTEEERQRTEALIRPILRGK
-765 VDTCVFQVIK
+765 DIK
-775 RKMEP
+775 RY
-780 GHKVEFLD
+780 GYDWAGLWLIATF
-788 GSSSLSEPTALPPI
+788 PTHQYDI
-802 EQSVYLDTQ
+802 EQYPAVKQHLLSFGMERLEQTGRSYVINGEVVKARKKTSGKWFETQ
-811 SSVIFKP
+811 DSIAYWKDFEKP
-818 TEFNLAVYRRLG
+818 KIIWKIIGSRLAFTIDINGIMVNNACYIMTGDSLMHILG
-830 STVKKLYDE
+830 FLNSAPLIWYSEITNMNKTGVGDAQVGAQNIKLFPVPINPNKE
-839 WWDKI
+839 
-844 STSKK
+844 
-849 IAQYADE
+849 
-856 LAAYRASLKPG
+856 
-867 DIALLGCLTEGG
+867 
-879 QGLATANNGK
+879 
-889 YVAVRASSKWADN
+889 
-902 IRKSRPKK
+902 
-910 LEAAI
+910 
-915 TRYRIP
+915 
-921 IERLD
+921 IERLVEQL
-926 GLSADDF
+926 LSNP
-933 LATKSEAEI
+933 
-942 AALFDSLKED
+942 
-952 YGRDIFGQGY
+952 
-962 LFKIV
+962 
-967 EEAEIADVDTL
+967 
-978 TDDEKEN
+978 TDDNARQLLSERIDSIYGLTKEE
-985 GIASDKP
+985 
-992 FYVPYDKGD
+992 
-1001 KDGNRWYLETP
+1001 RHYLE
-1012 FVIAWS
+1012 
-1018 KENVQFLKT
+1018 L
-1027 NSGKKGEGM
+1027 
-1036 PVVRNPQFYFREGF
+1036 
-1050 RWSAINGTRST
+1050 
-1061 NDLKFCFKGKS
+1061 
-1072 VNDVQGMS
+1072 
-1080 LCCATNIIS
+1080 
-1089 PQFITA
+1089 
-1095 VCNADFISKYTEG
+1095 
-1108 FVNSTVIFQI
+1108 
-1118 NDCRQIPIVIPSK
+1118 
-1131 EEYSALNA
+1131 LN
-1139 IFEEAKEIVLMND
+1139 L
-1152 RSSLK
+1152 
-1157 RLENIKARLE
+1157 
-1167 KAVLRLYHLDLS
+1167 
-1179 IQNQSTH
+1179 

>member
-94 SLQLIIRDIL
+94 SLQLIIRNIL

-163 FLNLFQQNAE
+163 FLNLFQRNAE

-180 HIREAF
+180 DIQKAF

-256 VFLHFLQKKGWMGVS
+256 VFLHFLQKKGWMGVPN
-271 DGGHWGEGKFR
+271 GGRWGEGKFR

-320 DLYDTRVFD
+320 DLYDTRVFG

-360 AELFEKL
+360 AELFREL

-432 TDIPKEKE
+432 ADVPDER
-440 KMRQAID
+440 MRKKID
-447 CFVRTKDYNELRL
+447 EFVRTKDYDCLRL
-460 KLPPSLREQVAERLR
+460 YLPLSRREQVAERLR

-496 LYLCRIALEDGVREN
+496 LYLCRIALEDEVKEDPS
-511 RAKSHAEIK
+511 KSHAEIK

-550 VDEDVPQPL
+550 VDEELPQPL

-577 DIDLSTLASQKTD
+577 DVDLSTLMPPQEIAGDRILSLFDEQVDLRSQKLSEAKRRFYSATSHEEKEHLRSEIHRIIQERFD
-590 GRLFFIDDENDA
+590 GVD
-602 SRLSLHHLLVA
+602 
-613 YYGEDNHDKKQS
+613 G
-625 LRARIQQNIEEQLKA
+625 QNI
-640 QRYEVDLSE
+640 DLSG
-649 VDLFANAHFFLWHTW
+649 VNVFANPNFFLWHTW
-664 FSEVFA
+664 FSEVFSRPTKE
-670 DGGFD
+670 GFD

-684 STKGVDKDDKK
+684 SLQNEGGSVGKPYEKADFSSFDRRGDIYCLFYEKGMQLLSPGGTLCFITSNKWMRAAYGEKLRGFLAKHTNPCLLIDFSGNKIFENATVDVNILLLEKAANAGQTEAVTLGKDFRLSAENLSL
-695 MYELEYGFSDDTY
+695 YVHQHATRTAFSSSES
-708 NLFTHRGLRLLAPNG
+708 
-723 CLCLITP
+723 
-730 KTFWTIQTKRNMR
+730 WV
-743 DLILSYQL
+743 ILSS
-751 DYIFDTANPFESAM
+751 IEESIRRKIEA
-765 VDTCVFQVIK
+765 VGTPLKEWDIQINYGIKTGYNDAFIISTQKREEILAACQTEDERQRTEAVIRPILRGKDIK
-775 RKMEP
+775 RYSYDWAGLWLINTHNGVKGE
-780 GHKVEFLD
+780 
-788 GSSSLSEPTALPPI
+788 LPPI
-802 EQSVYLDTQ
+802 DITLYPAIKAHLDSHWDRIARRSDQGITPYNLRDCAY
-811 SSVIFKP
+811 IKDFEKP
-818 TEFNLAVYRRLG
+818 KIIWKIIGSRLAFTIDINGIMVNNACYIMTGDSLMHILG
-830 STVKKLYDE
+830 FLNSAPLIWYSEITNMNKTGVGDAQVGAQNIKLFPVPINPNKE
-839 WWDKI
+839 
-844 STSKK
+844 
-849 IAQYADE
+849 
-856 LAAYRASLKPG
+856 
-867 DIALLGCLTEGG
+867 
-879 QGLATANNGK
+879 
-889 YVAVRASSKWADN
+889 
-902 IRKSRPKK
+902 
-910 LEAAI
+910 
-915 TRYRIP
+915 
-921 IERLD
+921 IERLVEQL
-926 GLSADDF
+926 LSNP
-933 LATKSEAEI
+933 
-942 AALFDSLKED
+942 
-952 YGRDIFGQGY
+952 
-962 LFKIV
+962 
-967 EEAEIADVDTL
+967 
-978 TDDEKEN
+978 TDDNARQLLSERIDSIYGLTKEE
-985 GIASDKP
+985 
-992 FYVPYDKGD
+992 
-1001 KDGNRWYLETP
+1001 RHYLE
-1012 FVIAWS
+1012 
-1018 KENVQFLKT
+1018 L
-1027 NSGKKGEGM
+1027 
-1036 PVVRNPQFYFREGF
+1036 
-1050 RWSAINGTRST
+1050 
-1061 NDLKFCFKGKS
+1061 
-1072 VNDVQGMS
+1072 
-1080 LCCATNIIS
+1080 
-1089 PQFITA
+1089 
-1095 VCNADFISKYTEG
+1095 
-1108 FVNSTVIFQI
+1108 
-1118 NDCRQIPIVIPSK
+1118 
-1131 EEYSALNA
+1131 LN
-1139 IFEEAKEIVLMND
+1139 L
-1152 RSSLK
+1152 
-1157 RLENIKARLE
+1157 
-1167 KAVLRLYHLDLS
+1167 
-1179 IQNQSTH
+1179 

>member
-94 SLQLIIRDIL
+94 SLQLIIRNIL

-163 FLNLFQQNAE
+163 FLNLFQRNAE

-180 HIREAF
+180 DIQKAF

-256 VFLHFLQKKGWMGVS
+256 VFLHFLQKKGWMGVPN
-271 DGGHWGEGKFR
+271 GGRWGEGKFR

-320 DLYDTRVFD
+320 DLYDTRVFG

-360 AELFEKL
+360 AELFREL

-432 TDIPKEKE
+432 ADVPDER
-440 KMRQAID
+440 MRKKID
-447 CFVRTKDYNELRL
+447 EFVRTKDYDCLRL
-460 KLPPSLREQVAERLR
+460 YLPLSRREQVAERLR

-496 LYLCRIALEDGVREN
+496 LYLCRIALEDEVKEDPS
-511 RAKSHAEIK
+511 KSHAEIK

-550 VDEDVPQPL
+550 VDEELPQPL

-577 DIDLSTLASQKTD
+577 DVDLSTLMPPQEIAGDRILSLFDEQVDLRSQKLSEAKRRFYSATSHEEKEHLRSEIHRIIQERFD
-590 GRLFFIDDENDA
+590 GVD
-602 SRLSLHHLLVA
+602 
-613 YYGEDNHDKKQS
+613 G
-625 LRARIQQNIEEQLKA
+625 QNI
-640 QRYEVDLSE
+640 DLSG
-649 VDLFANAHFFLWHTW
+649 VNVFANPNFFLWHTW
-664 FSEVFA
+664 FSEVFSRPTKE
-670 DGGFD
+670 GFD

-684 STKGVDKDDKK
+684 SLQNEGGSVGKPYEKADFSSFDRRGDIYCLFYEKG
-695 MYELEYGFSDDTY
+695 MQ
-708 NLFTHRGLRLLAPNG
+708 LLSPG
-723 CLCLITP
+723 GTLCFITSN
-730 KTFWTIQTKRNMR
+730 KWMR
-743 DLILSYQL
+743 
-751 DYIFDTANPFESAM
+751 
-765 VDTCVFQVIK
+765 
-775 RKMEP
+775 
-780 GHKVEFLD
+780 
-788 GSSSLSEPTALPPI
+788 
-802 EQSVYLDTQ
+802 
-811 SSVIFKP
+811 
-818 TEFNLAVYRRLG
+818 
-830 STVKKLYDE
+830 
-839 WWDKI
+839 
-844 STSKK
+844 
-849 IAQYADE
+849 
-856 LAAYRASLKPG
+856 AAYG
-867 DIALLGCLTEGG
+867 E
-879 QGLATANNGK
+879 
-889 YVAVRASSKWADN
+889 
-902 IRKSRPKK
+902 K
-910 LEAAI
+910 L
-915 TRYRIP
+915 R
-921 IERLD
+921 
-926 GLSADDF
+926 GF
-933 LATKSEAEI
+933 LAKHTNPCLLIDFS
-942 AALFDSLKED
+942 
-952 YGRDIFGQGY
+952 
-962 LFKIV
+962 
-967 EEAEIADVDTL
+967 
-978 TDDEKEN
+978 
-985 GIASDKP
+985 
-992 FYVPYDKGD
+992 
-1001 KDGNRWYLETP
+1001 GN
-1012 FVIAWS
+1012 
-1018 KENVQFLKT
+1018 K
-1027 NSGKKGEGM
+1027 
-1036 PVVRNPQFYFREGF
+1036 
-1050 RWSAINGTRST
+1050 
-1061 NDLKFCFKGKS
+1061 
-1072 VNDVQGMS
+1072 
-1080 LCCATNIIS
+1080 
-1089 PQFITA
+1089 
-1095 VCNADFISKYTEG
+1095 
-1108 FVNSTVIFQI
+1108 
-1118 NDCRQIPIVIPSK
+1118 
-1131 EEYSALNA
+1131 
-1139 IFEEAKEIVLMND
+1139 IFENATVD
-1152 RSSLK
+1152 V
-1157 RLENIKARLE
+1157 NILLLE
-1167 KAVLRLYHLDLS
+1167 KAANAGQTEAVTLGKDFRLSAENLSVLSQQFSPTPQLGE
-1179 IQNQSTH
+1179 

>member
-1 MNSMNKDELKAFL
+1 MHTDTLRSFL
-14 NRPYPGTEDFL
+14 
-25 QHIIFPIF
+25 
-33 GQDKF
+33 
-38 VDEYEKDYLD
+38 EKDYSGIDKFLEQVIYRIFDKTELD
-48 EPSWQ
+48 PINKDDLADEESNI
-53 KKAEAAGI
+53 KLAHDTGI
-61 SHIYTLGHIKAVK
+61 GRMELIGKIFVSGAWLRIY
-74 PIHLFDVTVSDHVR
+74 DVTVDSSVR
-88 MARNRV
+88 MAYNRV
-94 SLQLIIRDIL
+94 NLQRLTRRIMHHN
-104 KSKSGSA
+104 SA
-111 GAFMVFRYEDSRRHE
+111 AFMLFHYDEAHATDRE

-134 AHEDEKSTDAKR
+134 SSESEQTTDPKR
-146 FTFLFGPNHSCR
+146 FTFLFGRGHSSR

-163 FLNLFQQNAE
+163 FQKLFDKK
-173 GQRVKVE
+173 GQEVTIAD
-180 HIREAF
+180 IREAF

-230 DEAIMQAFGG
+230 DEAIVQAFGR

-256 VFLHFLQKKGWMGVS
+256 VFLHFLQKKGWMGVP

-282 FMYKLFEEATA
+282 FMYKLFEEATT

-320 DLYDTRVFD
+320 DLYNTRVFG

-360 AELFEKL
+360 AELFREL

-432 TDIPKEKE
+432 ADVPDER
-440 KMRQAID
+440 MRKAID
-447 CFVRTKDYNELRL
+447 EFVRTKDYNCLRL
-460 KLPPSLREQVAERLR
+460 PHSRREQVAERLR

-496 LYLCRIALEDGVREN
+496 LYLCRIALEDEVKED

-590 GRLFFIDDENDA
+590 GRLIFIDDENDA

-640 QRYEVDLSE
+640 QRYEVDLSD

-684 STKGVDKDDKK
+684 SLQNEGGSVGKPYEKADFSSFDRRGDIYCLFYEKGMQLLSPGGTLCFITSNKWMRAAYGEKLRGFLAEHTNPCLLIDFSGNKIFENATVDVNILLLEKAANAGQTEAVTLGKDFRLST
-695 MYELEYGFSDDTY
+695 E
-708 NLFTHRGLRLLAPNG
+708 NLSLYVEQHAVTLPFTTSGS
-723 CLCLITP
+723 
-730 KTFWTIQTKRNMR
+730 W
-743 DLILSYQL
+743 LILSPIEASIRRKIEEVGTPL
-751 DYIFDTANPFESAM
+751 KDWDIS
-765 VDTCVFQVIK
+765 IK
-775 RKMEP
+775 RGILTGCNEAFIISTAKRNEI
-780 GHKVEFLD
+780 LANCQ
-788 GSSSLSEPTALPPI
+788 SEEERQRTADLIRPILRGKDIKRYGYDWAGLWMINTHNGLKGKIPPI
-802 EQSVYLDTQ
+802 DIALYPALKAHLD
-811 SSVIFKP
+811 SH
-818 TEFNLAVYRRLG
+818 
-830 STVKKLYDE
+830 
-839 WWDKI
+839 WDKI
-844 STSKK
+844 ARRSDQGITSYNLRDCAYIEDFDKPHICWK
-849 IAQYADE
+849 AVGRNLAFALVEGGIYLTAPASFISADANNE
-856 LAAYRASLKPG
+856 YILACLCSDLCKYFIYKSSDTTGAG
-867 DIALLGCLTEGG
+867 DIML
-879 QGLATANNGK
+879 
-889 YVAVRASSKWADN
+889 
-902 IRKSRPKK
+902 
-910 LEAAI
+910 
-915 TRYRIP
+915 
-921 IERLD
+921 
-926 GLSADDF
+926 
-933 LATKSEAEI
+933 
-942 AALFDSLKED
+942 
-952 YGRDIFGQGY
+952 
-962 LFKIV
+962 
-967 EEAEIADVDTL
+967 
-978 TDDEKEN
+978 
-985 GIASDKP
+985 
-992 FYVPYDKGD
+992 
-1001 KDGNRWYLETP
+1001 
-1012 FVIAWS
+1012 
-1018 KENVQFLKT
+1018 
-1027 NSGKKGEGM
+1027 
-1036 PVVRNPQFYFREGF
+1036 
-1050 RWSAINGTRST
+1050 
-1061 NDLKFCFKGKS
+1061 
-1072 VNDVQGMS
+1072 
-1080 LCCATNIIS
+1080 
-1089 PQFITA
+1089 
-1095 VCNADFISKYTEG
+1095 
-1108 FVNSTVIFQI
+1108 
-1118 NDCRQIPIVIPSK
+1118 
-1131 EEYSALNA
+1131 
-1139 IFEEAKEIVLMND
+1139 
-1152 RSSLK
+1152 
-1157 RLENIKARLE
+1157 NIKSLVTLPLPIKFDRMYVREMLNDPDRDN
-1167 KAVLRLYHLDLS
+1167 LINQYMRQLYGFNSDEWEY
-1179 IQNQSTH
+1179 IQKYKY

>member
-320 DLYDTRVFD
+320 DLYDTCVFD

-352 ACTDARFP
+352 DCTDARFP
-360 AELFEKL
+360 TELFRDL

-432 TDIPKEKE
+432 TDVPKEKE

-511 RAKSHAEIK
+511 RDKSHAEIK

-565 IMQGNSLLERYK
+565 IMQGNSLLEQYK
-577 DIDLSTLASQKTD
+577 KHDLSHLMLPRKMENGRSFSLYENVIDIHRKEIRTAVKRYYSATTHDEKERLRQEIHDAIQAIFKGDAD
-590 GRLFFIDDENDA
+590 G
-602 SRLSLHHLLVA
+602 
-613 YYGEDNHDKKQS
+613 QS
-625 LRARIQQNIEEQLKA
+625 
-640 QRYEVDLSE
+640 VDLSD
-649 VDLFANAHFFLWHTW
+649 VDLFANPNFFLWHTW
-664 FSEVFA
+664 FSEVFSRPTKE
-670 DGGFD
+670 GFD

-684 STKGVDKDDKK
+684 SLQNEGGSVGKPYEKADFSSFDRRGDIYCLFYEKGMQLLSPGGTLCFITSNKWMRAAYGEKLRGFLAKHTNPCLLIDFSGNKIFENATVDVNILLLEKAANAGQTEAVTLGKDFRLSAENLSL
-695 MYELEYGFSDDTY
+695 YVHQHATCTAFSSSES
-708 NLFTHRGLRLLAPNG
+708 
-723 CLCLITP
+723 
-730 KTFWTIQTKRNMR
+730 WV
-743 DLILSYQL
+743 ILS
-751 DYIFDTANPFESAM
+751 
-765 VDTCVFQVIK
+765 
-775 RKMEP
+775 
-780 GHKVEFLD
+780 
-788 GSSSLSEPTALPPI
+788 PI
-802 EQSVYLDTQ
+802 EQS
-811 SSVIFKP
+811 IRRKI
-818 TEFNLAVYRRLG
+818 EAVGTPL
-830 STVKKLYDE
+830 KD
-839 WWDKI
+839 WDIQINYGIKTGYNDAFII
-844 STSKK
+844 STQKREE
-849 IAQYADE
+849 I
-856 LAAYRASLKPG
+856 LAACQTEDERQRTEAVIRPILRGK
-867 DIALLGCLTEGG
+867 DIKRYGYDWAGLWLIATFPTHQYDIEQYPAVKQHLLSFGM
-879 QGLATANNGK
+879 
-889 YVAVRASSKWADN
+889 
-902 IRKSRPKK
+902 
-910 LEAAI
+910 
-915 TRYRIP
+915 
-921 IERLD
+921 ERLEQTGRSYVINGEVVKARKKTSGKWFETQD
-926 GLSADDF
+926 SIAYWKDFEKPKVMWKIIGCNINFCFDEKQFICNNAVNIMIGRREHLVQFVGLMNSRLFDWY
-933 LATKSEAEI
+933 LKLTTEAEVQGGGI
-942 AALFDSLKED
+942 QLYVTTLEKTLLKLD
-952 YGRDIFGQGY
+952 FPQH
-962 LFKIV
+962 
-967 EEAEIADVDTL
+967 L
-978 TDDEKEN
+978 TDIIFQRIQ
-985 GIASDKP
+985 GVVSDK
-992 FYVPYDKGD
+992 VVDK
-1001 KDGNRWYLETP
+1001 
-1012 FVIAWS
+1012 
-1018 KENVQFLKT
+1018 
-1027 NSGKKGEGM
+1027 
-1036 PVVRNPQFYFREGF
+1036 
-1050 RWSAINGTRST
+1050 
-1061 NDLKFCFKGKS
+1061 
-1072 VNDVQGMS
+1072 
-1080 LCCATNIIS
+1080 
-1089 PQFITA
+1089 
-1095 VCNADFISKYTEG
+1095 
-1108 FVNSTVIFQI
+1108 
-1118 NDCRQIPIVIPSK
+1118 
-1131 EEYSALNA
+1131 A
-1139 IFEEAKEIVLMND
+1139 IFDAYE
-1152 RSSLK
+1152 
-1157 RLENIKARLE
+1157 
-1167 KAVLRLYHLDLS
+1167 LS
-1179 IQNQSTH
+1179 IDERSFILQKVSRNREA

>member
-1 MNSMNKDELKAFL
+1 MHTDTLRSFL
-14 NRPYPGTEDFL
+14 
-25 QHIIFPIF
+25 
-33 GQDKF
+33 
-38 VDEYEKDYLD
+38 EKDYPGIDKFLEQVIYRIFDKTELD
-48 EPSWQ
+48 PINKNDLADEENNI
-53 KKAEAAGI
+53 KLAHDTGI
-61 SHIYTLGHIKAVK
+61 GRMELIGKIFVSGAWLRIY
-74 PIHLFDVTVSDHVR
+74 DVTVDSSVR
-88 MARNRV
+88 MAHNRV
-94 SLQLIIRDIL
+94 NLQRLTRRIMHHN
-104 KSKSGSA
+104 SA
-111 GAFMVFRYEDSRRHE
+111 AFMLFHYDEAHATDRE

-134 AHEDEKSTDAKR
+134 SSESEQTTDPKR
-146 FTFLFGPNHSCR
+146 FTFLFGRGHSSR

-163 FLNLFQQNAE
+163 FQKLFDKK
-173 GQRVKVE
+173 GQEVTIAD
-180 HIREAF
+180 IREAF

-256 VFLHFLQKKGWMGVS
+256 VFLHFLQKKGWMGVP

-320 DLYDTRVFD
+320 DLYDTRVFG

-360 AELFEKL
+360 TELFRDL

-432 TDIPKEKE
+432 ADVPDER
-440 KMRQAID
+440 MRKKID
-447 CFVRTKDYNELRL
+447 EFVRTKDYDCLRQ
-460 KLPPSLREQVAERLR
+460 PSSLRQQIAERLR

-496 LYLCRIALEDGVREN
+496 LYLCRIALEDEVKEGRS
-511 RAKSHAEIK
+511 KSHAEIK

-577 DIDLSTLASQKTD
+577 DVDLSTLMPPQEIAGDRILSLFDEQVDLRSQKLSEAKRRFYSATSHEEKEHLRSEIHSIIQERFD
-590 GRLFFIDDENDA
+590 GVD
-602 SRLSLHHLLVA
+602 
-613 YYGEDNHDKKQS
+613 G
-625 LRARIQQNIEEQLKA
+625 QNI
-640 QRYEVDLSE
+640 DLSG
-649 VDLFANAHFFLWHTW
+649 VNVFANSNFFLWHTW
-664 FSEVFA
+664 FSEVFSRPTKE
-670 DGGFD
+670 GFD

-695 MYELEYGFSDDTY
+695 MYEQEYGFSDDTY

-730 KTFWTIQTKRNMR
+730 ETFWTIQTKRNMR

-751 DYIFDTANPFESAM
+751 DYLFDTANPFESAM

-788 GSSSLSEPTALPPI
+788 GSSSLSEPIALPPI
-802 EQSVYLDTQ
+802 EQKMYLETQ

-844 STSKK
+844 STSRK
-849 IAQYADE
+849 ITEYADE

-889 YVAVRASSKWADN
+889 YVAVRANTKWADN

-926 GLSADDF
+926 GLSANDF

-942 AALFDSLKED
+942 ATLFDSLKEE

-967 EEAEIADVDTL
+967 EESEIADVDTL
-978 TDDEKEN
+978 MEDEKEN

-1027 NSGKKGEGM
+1027 DPKARYQGYA
-1036 PVVRNPQFYFREGF
+1036 FFFREGF
-1050 RWSAINGTRST
+1050 CWNNVITTYMKCKRKEKTVQST
-1061 NDLKFCFKGKS
+1061 ES
-1072 VNDVQGMS
+1072 MS
-1080 LCCATNIIS
+1080 FFSMCGNVPEYYMICLMNSLFAALYVDS
-1089 PQFITA
+1089 
-1095 VCNADFISKYTEG
+1095 
-1108 FVNSTVIFQI
+1108 FVNSTSHCTTGDAKLIPVVVPSEEQLKKFKALFDRLYELKQSVAKQI
-1118 NDCRQIPIVIPSK
+1118 ATNAEIMAELK
-1131 EEYSALNA
+1131 EL
-1139 IFEEAKEIVLMND
+1139 EELND
-1152 RSSLK
+1152 RLMGA
-1157 RLENIKARLE
+1157 LILN
-1167 KAVLRLYHLDLS
+1167 
-1179 IQNQSTH
+1179 

>member
-590 GRLFFIDDENDA
+590 GRLIFIDDENDA

-640 QRYEVDLSE
+640 QRYEVDLSD

-684 STKGVDKDDKK
+684 SLQNEGGSVGKPYEKADFSSFDRRGDIYCLFYEKGMQLLSPGGTLCFITSNKWMRAAYGEKLRGFLAEHTNPCLLIDFSGNKIFENATVDVNILLLEKAANAGQTEAVTLGKDFRLSAENLSL
-695 MYELEYGFSDDTY
+695 YVHQHATRTAFSSSES
-708 NLFTHRGLRLLAPNG
+708 
-723 CLCLITP
+723 
-730 KTFWTIQTKRNMR
+730 WV
-743 DLILSYQL
+743 ILSP
-751 DYIFDTANPFESAM
+751 IEESIRRKIEA
-765 VDTCVFQVIK
+765 VGTPLKEWDIQINYGIKTGYNDAFIISTQKRDEILAACQTEDERQRTEAVIRPILRGKDIK
-775 RKMEP
+775 RYGYDWAGLWLINTHNGVKGE
-780 GHKVEFLD
+780 
-788 GSSSLSEPTALPPI
+788 LPPI
-802 EQSVYLDTQ
+802 DIT
-811 SSVIFKP
+811 
-818 TEFNLAVYRRLG
+818 
-830 STVKKLYDE
+830 LYP
-839 WWDKI
+839 
-844 STSKK
+844 
-849 IAQYADE
+849 A
-856 LAAYRASLKPG
+856 
-867 DIALLGCLTEGG
+867 
-879 QGLATANNGK
+879 
-889 YVAVRASSKWADN
+889 
-902 IRKSRPKK
+902 
-910 LEAAI
+910 
-915 TRYRIP
+915 
-921 IERLD
+921 
-926 GLSADDF
+926 
-933 LATKSEAEI
+933 
-942 AALFDSLKED
+942 
-952 YGRDIFGQGY
+952 
-962 LFKIV
+962 
-967 EEAEIADVDTL
+967 
-978 TDDEKEN
+978 
-985 GIASDKP
+985 
-992 FYVPYDKGD
+992 
-1001 KDGNRWYLETP
+1001 
-1012 FVIAWS
+1012 
-1018 KENVQFLKT
+1018 
-1027 NSGKKGEGM
+1027 
-1036 PVVRNPQFYFREGF
+1036 
-1050 RWSAINGTRST
+1050 
-1061 NDLKFCFKGKS
+1061 
-1072 VNDVQGMS
+1072 
-1080 LCCATNIIS
+1080 
-1089 PQFITA
+1089 
-1095 VCNADFISKYTEG
+1095 
-1108 FVNSTVIFQI
+1108 
-1118 NDCRQIPIVIPSK
+1118 
-1131 EEYSALNA
+1131 
-1139 IFEEAKEIVLMND
+1139 
-1152 RSSLK
+1152 
-1157 RLENIKARLE
+1157 IKA
-1167 KAVLRLYHLDLS
+1167 HLDSHWDRIARRSDQGIMPYNLRDCAYINS
-1179 IQNQSTH
+1179 IPPSSNTSFHSEWRD

>member
-590 GRLFFIDDENDA
+590 GRLIFIDDENDA

-640 QRYEVDLSE
+640 QRYEVDLSD

-684 STKGVDKDDKK
+684 SLQNEGGSVGKPYEKADFSSFDRRGDIYCLFYEKGMQLLSPGGTLCFITSNKWMRAAYGEKLRGFLAEHTNPCLLIDFSGNKIFENATVDVNILLLEKAANAGQTEAVTLGKDFRLSAENLSL
-695 MYELEYGFSDDTY
+695 YVHQHATRTAFSSSES
-708 NLFTHRGLRLLAPNG
+708 
-723 CLCLITP
+723 
-730 KTFWTIQTKRNMR
+730 WV
-743 DLILSYQL
+743 ILSP
-751 DYIFDTANPFESAM
+751 IEESIRRKIEA
-765 VDTCVFQVIK
+765 VGTPLKEWDIQINYGIKTGYNDAFIISTQKRDEILAACQTEDERQRTEAVIRPILRGKDIK
-775 RKMEP
+775 RY
-780 GHKVEFLD
+780 GYDWAGQWLIATF
-788 GSSSLSEPTALPPI
+788 PTRHYDI
-802 EQSVYLDTQ
+802 EQYPAVKQHLLSFGMERLEQTGRSYVINGEVVKARKKTSGKWFETQDSIAYWKDFEKPKIMYPNMTKYLPFAYDNRCFLTNQ
-811 SSVIFKP
+811 KCFIITGKHIAYLTAFLNSSIFKYCFRNAFP
-818 TEFNLAVYRRLG
+818 ELQGGTRELSKVFF
-830 STVKKLYDE
+830 
-839 WWDKI
+839 DKI
-844 STSKK
+844 SVLQVDDETNERF
-849 IAQYADE
+849 IALVEDIQ
-856 LAAYRASLKPG
+856 AAYTTQKAKAI
-867 DIALLGCLTEGG
+867 DALLFEL
-879 QGLATANNGK
+879 
-889 YVAVRASSKWADN
+889 Y
-902 IRKSRPKK
+902 
-910 LEAAI
+910 
-915 TRYRIP
+915 
-921 IERLD
+921 
-926 GLSADDF
+926 GLSEED
-933 LATKSEAEI
+933 
-942 AALFDSLKED
+942 KE
-952 YGRDIFGQGY
+952 
-962 LFKIV
+962 
-967 EEAEIADVDTL
+967 
-978 TDDEKEN
+978 
-985 GIASDKP
+985 
-992 FYVPYDKGD
+992 
-1001 KDGNRWYLETP
+1001 
-1012 FVIAWS
+1012 VI
-1018 KENVQFLKT
+1018 
-1027 NSGKKGEGM
+1027 
-1036 PVVRNPQFYFREGF
+1036 
-1050 RWSAINGTRST
+1050 
-1061 NDLKFCFKGKS
+1061 
-1072 VNDVQGMS
+1072 
-1080 LCCATNIIS
+1080 
-1089 PQFITA
+1089 
-1095 VCNADFISKYTEG
+1095 G
-1108 FVNSTVIFQI
+1108 FV
-1118 NDCRQIPIVIPSK
+1118 
-1131 EEYSALNA
+1131 
-1139 IFEEAKEIVLMND
+1139 EI
-1152 RSSLK
+1152 
-1157 RLENIKARLE
+1157 E
-1167 KAVLRLYHLDLS
+1167 
-1179 IQNQSTH
+1179 